1 MGNALSLFVGLAI
14 FIIYLTFDKDIKATN
29 VSFPAIAKNQS
40 FPKEETKM
48 KNIILSLAK
57 VRQNPKNI
65 VFADTVEVT
74 SVDELKASCLFDH
87 VGAVLKDGF
96 RSNKDF
102 VTSNVVIMDCDNE
115 DDNPETWVTPE
126 KVAEDLPGVEFA
138 VVPSRHNML
147 QKGDKEPRP
156 KFHVYFPIRDC
167 ADIEA
172 YVGLKAELLRRCPYF
187 DKNAKDAAR
196 MIFGVENPE
205 VTVYNEGE
213 GSLTVDDYINS
224 NPLEPADDSTAEY
237 ATASLPVIGDLF
249 IIPEGQRNTT
259 VFRKA
264 LSLFIRY
271 GIGEEATN
279 IILSFAERCEPPLE
293 ESELVAIIESAKG
306 YAENIIKSDGYI
318 PPEVYSRLNGE
329 YEPDDYTDVGQAM
342 VFVRVFGNI
351 IRYSPETRYIVYNG
365 VYWEESEEQPRLFVQ
380 QLTDLQMQEAD
391 FLLKFFKA
399 ELKDAG
405 AGAVLDEKLTPKQ
418 IALILDAKQKFIYGQ
433 YQKAVQ
439 YKDFV
444 LKRRQTWTITSVL
457 KEAAPHL
464 AIAVGRFDSD
474 TYLLNTT
481 AGTYD
486 LREGADVVYLHK
498 AEDYITKVTA
508 VSPSDEGM
516 ELWEAMLDVV
526 FCGDQD
532 LKRYVQQLAGLA
544 AIGGV
549 FAENLIIAYGEGR
562 NGKSTLFNVIAR
574 VLGSYSGSLSADV
587 LTNSCR
593 RNIKP
598 ELAELR
604 GKRLVIASELEEGN
618 GLNTAVLKQLCSTDP
633 IYAEPKYRRPFSFIP
648 THLAVLCTNHLPS
661 IGTMDTG
668 TWRRIK
674 VVPFNAVI
682 QGDSEVKNYT
692 EYLFKNAGGAILKWI
707 MDGSKMVI
715 ENGYKIEVPDAVKSV
730 VEEYRAT
737 NNDFK
742 EFLDS
747 CCNVGNGFSSPSGEL
762 YTAYRSYAT
771 AQGSFA
777 KNKQDFYSNLERAGF
792 SKHRTSRGVIV
803 MGLTL
808 KNEPAPYY
816 PLRPEL
822 PDGMEVTQA

>member
-1 MGNALSLFVGLAI
+1 
-14 FIIYLTFDKDIKATN
+14 
-29 VSFPAIAKNQS
+29 
-40 FPKEETKM
+40 M
-48 KNIILSLAK
+48 KKFILSLTK

-87 VGAVLKDGF
+87 VGAVLRDGY

-147 QKGDKEPRP
+147 PKGDKEPRP

-172 YVGLKAELLRRCPYF
+172 YVGLKDELLRRCPYF
-187 DKNAKDAAR
+187 DSNARDAAR

-213 GSLTVDDYINS
+213 RSLTVDDYINS
-224 NPLEPADDSTAEY
+224 NPLEPASDSTAEPV
-237 ATASLPVIGDLF
+237 TTSLPIIGDSF
-249 IIPEGQRNTT
+249 VIPEGRRNTT

-264 LSLFIRY
+264 IRLFIRY
-271 GIGEEATN
+271 GIGDEAISN
-279 IILSFAERCEPPLE
+279 IFGVAARCEPPLE
-293 ESELVAIIESAKG
+293 ESELNAIIESAKG
-306 YAENIIKSDGYI
+306 YAEDIIKNNDYI
-318 PPEVYSRLNGE
+318 PPEVYSRLKGE
-329 YEPDDYTDVGQAM
+329 YEPDDYTDIGQAK
-342 VFVRVFGNI
+342 VFEKVFGEVVKF
-351 IRYSPETRYIVYNG
+351 SPETRCLVYNG
-365 VYWEESEEQPRLFVQ
+365 VYWEESDEKARLLVH
-380 QLTDLQMQEAD
+380 QLTELQMQDAD
-391 FLLKFFKA
+391 SLLKFWET
-399 ELKDAG
+399 ELNEAG
-405 AGAVLDEKLTPKQ
+405 AGVGLDEKLTTKQ
-418 IALILDAKQKFIYGQ
+418 ITSVLTAKQKVIYEQ
-433 YQKAVQ
+433 YQRAVQ
-439 YKDFV
+439 YKAFV
-444 LKRRQTWTITSVL
+444 LKRRGTFAINAVV

-464 AIAVGRFDSD
+464 AIVVGTLDSE
-474 TYLLNTT
+474 TYLLNTP

-486 LREGADVVYLHK
+486 LRKGADVVYPHK

-532 LKRYVQQLAGLA
+532 LKSYVQQLAGLA

-737 NNDFK
+737 NNDFR

-747 CCNVGNGFSSPSGEL
+747 CCNVGDGYSIPSGEL

-771 AQGSFA
+771 SQGFFP

-792 SKHRTSRGVIV
+792 SKHRRSRGVVV

-808 KNEPAPYY
+808 KTETAPYY
-816 PLRPEL
+816 PPRPEL
-822 PDGMEVTQA
+822 PEGMEVPVV

>member
-1 MGNALSLFVGLAI
+1 MFK
-14 FIIYLTFDKDIKATN
+14 F
-29 VSFPAIAKNQS
+29 
-40 FPKEETKM
+40 
-48 KNIILSLAK
+48 ILSVAK
-57 VRQNPKNI
+57 TRQNPKNR
-65 VFADTVEVT
+65 VFSDTVEVT
-74 SVDELKASCLFDH
+74 SADELKSSCLFDH
-87 VGAVLKDGF
+87 VGAVLRDGY

-147 QKGDKEPRP
+147 PKGDKEPRP

-187 DKNAKDAAR
+187 DSNARDAAR

-213 GSLTVDDYINS
+213 GSITVDDYINS
-224 NPLEPADDSTAEY
+224 NPLEPTSDSTTEH
-237 ATASLPVIGDLF
+237 ATTSLPLIGDSFL
-249 IIPEGQRNTT
+249 IPEGQRNTT

-264 LSLFIRY
+264 ISLFIRY
-271 GIGEEATN
+271 GIGGEA
-279 IILSFAERCEPPLE
+279 IGKIFSFAEHCEPPLE
-293 ESELVAIIESAKG
+293 ESELNAIIESAKG
-306 YAENIIKSDGYI
+306 YAEDIIKNNDYI
-318 PPEVYSRLNGE
+318 PPEVYSRLKGE
-329 YEPDDYTDVGQAM
+329 YEPDDYTDIGQAK
-342 VFVRVFGNI
+342 VFEKVFGEVVKF
-351 IRYSPETRYIVYNG
+351 SPETRCLVYNG
-365 VYWEESEEQPRLFVQ
+365 VYWEESDEKARLLVH
-380 QLTDLQMQEAD
+380 QLTELQMQDAD
-391 FLLKFFKA
+391 YLLKFWET
-399 ELKDAG
+399 ELKEAG
-405 AGAVLDEKLTPKQ
+405 AGVGLDEKLTTKQ
-418 IALILDAKQKFIYGQ
+418 ITSVLTAKQKVIYEQ
-433 YQKAVQ
+433 YQRAVQ
-439 YKDFV
+439 YKAFV
-444 LKRRQTWTITSVL
+444 LKRRGTFAINAVV

-464 AIAVGRFDSD
+464 AIVVGTLDSE
-474 TYLLNTT
+474 TYLLNTP

-486 LREGADVVYLHK
+486 LRKGADVVYPHK

-532 LKRYVQQLAGLA
+532 LKSYVQQLAGLA

-737 NNDFK
+737 NNDFR

-747 CCNVGNGFSSPSGEL
+747 CCNVGDGYSIPSGEL

-771 AQGSFA
+771 SQGFFP
-777 KNKQDFYSNLERAGF
+777 KNKQNFYSNLERAGF
-792 SKHRTSRGVIV
+792 SKRRVTRGVVV

-808 KNEPAPYY
+808 KTEPAPYY
-816 PLRPEL
+816 PPRPEL
-822 PDGMEVTQA
+822 PEGMEVPVV

>member
-1 MGNALSLFVGLAI
+1 MFK
-14 FIIYLTFDKDIKATN
+14 F
-29 VSFPAIAKNQS
+29 
-40 FPKEETKM
+40 
-48 KNIILSLAK
+48 ILSVAK
-57 VRQNPKNI
+57 TRQNPKNR
-65 VFADTVEVT
+65 VFSDTVEVT
-74 SVDELKASCLFDH
+74 SADELKSSCLFDH
-87 VGAVLKDGF
+87 VGAVLRDGY

-147 QKGDKEPRP
+147 PKGDKGPRP

-187 DKNAKDAAR
+187 DSNARDAAR

-213 GSLTVDDYINS
+213 GSITVDDYINS
-224 NPLEPADDSTAEY
+224 NPLEPTSDSTTEH
-237 ATASLPVIGDLF
+237 ATTSLPLIGDSFL
-249 IIPEGQRNTT
+249 IPEGQRNTT

-264 LSLFIRY
+264 ISLFIRY
-271 GIGEEATN
+271 GIGGEA
-279 IILSFAERCEPPLE
+279 IGKIFSFAEHCEPPLE
-293 ESELVAIIESAKG
+293 ESELNAIIESAKG
-306 YAENIIKSDGYI
+306 YAEDIIKNNDYI
-318 PPEVYSRLNGE
+318 PPEVYSRLKGE
-329 YEPDDYTDVGQAM
+329 YEPDDYTDIGQAK
-342 VFVRVFGNI
+342 VFEKVFGEVVKF
-351 IRYSPETRYIVYNG
+351 SPETRCLVYNG
-365 VYWEESEEQPRLFVQ
+365 VYWEESDEKARLLVH
-380 QLTDLQMQEAD
+380 QLTELQMQDAD
-391 FLLKFFKA
+391 YLLKFWET
-399 ELKDAG
+399 ELKEAG
-405 AGAVLDEKLTPKQ
+405 AGVGLDEKLTTKQ
-418 IALILDAKQKFIYGQ
+418 ITSVLTAKQKVIYEQ
-433 YQKAVQ
+433 YQRAVQ
-439 YKDFV
+439 YKAFV
-444 LKRRQTWTITSVL
+444 LKRRGTFAINAVV

-464 AIAVGRFDSD
+464 AIVVGTLDSE
-474 TYLLNTT
+474 TYLLNTP

-486 LREGADVVYLHK
+486 LRKGADVVYPHK

-532 LKRYVQQLAGLA
+532 LKSYVQQLAGLA

-737 NNDFK
+737 NNDFR

-747 CCNVGNGFSSPSGEL
+747 CCNVGDGYSIPSGEL

-771 AQGSFA
+771 SQGFFP
-777 KNKQDFYSNLERAGF
+777 KNKQNFYSNLERAGF
-792 SKHRTSRGVIV
+792 SKRRVTRGVVV

-808 KNEPAPYY
+808 KTEPAPYY
-816 PLRPEL
+816 PPRPEL
-822 PDGMEVTQA
+822 PEGMEVPVV

>member
-1 MGNALSLFVGLAI
+1 
-14 FIIYLTFDKDIKATN
+14 
-29 VSFPAIAKNQS
+29 
-40 FPKEETKM
+40 M
-48 KNIILSLAK
+48 KKFILSLTK

-87 VGAVLKDGF
+87 VGAVLRDGY

-147 QKGDKEPRP
+147 PKGDKEPRP

-172 YVGLKAELLRRCPYF
+172 YVGLKDELLRRCPYF
-187 DKNAKDAAR
+187 DSNARDAAR

-213 GSLTVDDYINS
+213 RSLTVDDYINS
-224 NPLEPADDSTAEY
+224 NPLEPASDSTAEPV
-237 ATASLPVIGDLF
+237 TTSLPIIGDSF
-249 IIPEGQRNTT
+249 VIPEGRRNTT

-264 LSLFIRY
+264 IRLFIRY
-271 GIGEEATN
+271 GIGDEAISN
-279 IILSFAERCEPPLE
+279 IFSVAARCEPPLE
-293 ESELVAIIESAKG
+293 ESELNAIIESAKG
-306 YAENIIKSDGYI
+306 YAEEIIKNNDYI
-318 PPEVYSRLNGE
+318 PPEVYSRLKGE
-329 YEPDDYTDVGQAM
+329 YEPDDYTDIGQAK
-342 VFVRVFGNI
+342 VFEKVFGEVVKF
-351 IRYSPETRYIVYNG
+351 SPETRCLVYNG
-365 VYWEESEEQPRLFVQ
+365 VHWEESDEKARLLVH
-380 QLTDLQMQEAD
+380 QLTELQMQDAD
-391 FLLKFFKA
+391 YLLKFWET
-399 ELKDAG
+399 ELKEAG
-405 AGAVLDEKLTPKQ
+405 AGVGLDEKLTTKQ
-418 IALILDAKQKFIYGQ
+418 ITSVLTAKQKVIYEQ
-433 YQKAVQ
+433 YQRAVQ
-439 YKDFV
+439 YKAFV
-444 LKRRQTWTITSVL
+444 LKRRGTFAINAVV

-464 AIAVGRFDSD
+464 AIVVGTLDSE
-474 TYLLNTT
+474 TYLLNTP

-486 LREGADVVYLHK
+486 LRKGADVVYPHK

-532 LKRYVQQLAGLA
+532 LKSYVQQLAGLA

-737 NNDFK
+737 NNDFR

-747 CCNVGNGFSSPSGEL
+747 CCNVGDGYSIPSGEL

-771 AQGSFA
+771 SQGFFP

-792 SKHRTSRGVIV
+792 SKHRRSRGVVV

-808 KNEPAPYY
+808 KTEPAPYY
-816 PLRPEL
+816 PPRPEL
-822 PDGMEVTQA
+822 PEGMEVPVV

>member
-1 MGNALSLFVGLAI
+1 
-14 FIIYLTFDKDIKATN
+14 
-29 VSFPAIAKNQS
+29 
-40 FPKEETKM
+40 M
-48 KNIILSLAK
+48 KKFILSLTK

-74 SVDELKASCLFDH
+74 SADELKASCLFDH
-87 VGAVLKDGF
+87 VGAVLRDGY

-147 QKGDKEPRP
+147 PKGDKEPRP

-187 DKNAKDAAR
+187 DSNARDAAR

-213 GSLTVDDYINS
+213 GSITVDDYINS
-224 NPLEPADDSTAEY
+224 NPLEPTSDSTTEH
-237 ATASLPVIGDLF
+237 ATASLPVIGDSFL
-249 IIPEGQRNTT
+249 IPEGQRNTT

-264 LSLFIRY
+264 ISLFIRY
-271 GIGEEATN
+271 GIGDEAISN
-279 IILSFAERCEPPLE
+279 IFSVGARCEPPLE
-293 ESELVAIIESAKG
+293 ESELNAIIESAKG
-306 YAENIIKSDGYI
+306 YAEDIIKSDSYI
-318 PPEVYSRLNGE
+318 PPEVYNRLKGE
-329 YEPDDYTDVGQAM
+329 YEPDDYTDIGQAK
-342 VFVRVFGNI
+342 VFEKFFGEVVKF
-351 IRYSPETRYIVYNG
+351 SPETRCIVYNG
-365 VYWEESEEQPRLFVQ
+365 VYWEESDEKARLLVH
-380 QLTDLQMQEAD
+380 QLTELQMQDAD
-391 FLLKFFKA
+391 SLLKFWET
-399 ELKDAG
+399 ELKEAG
-405 AGAVLDEKLTPKQ
+405 AGVGLDEKLTTKQ
-418 IALILDAKQKFIYGQ
+418 ITSVLTAKQKVIYEQ
-433 YQKAVQ
+433 YQRAVQ
-439 YKDFV
+439 YKAFV
-444 LKRRQTWTITSVL
+444 LKRRGTFAINAVL

-464 AIAVGRFDSD
+464 AIVVGTLDSE
-474 TYLLNTT
+474 TYSLNTPV
-481 AGTYD
+481 GTYD
-486 LREGADVVYLHK
+486 LRAGADVVYPHK

-532 LKRYVQQLAGLA
+532 LKSYVQQLAGLA

-737 NNDFK
+737 NNDFQ

-747 CCNVGNGFSSPSGEL
+747 CCNVGDGYSIPSGEL

-771 AQGSFA
+771 SQGFFP
-777 KNKQDFYSNLERAGF
+777 KNKQNFYSNLERAGF
-792 SKHRTSRGVIV
+792 SKRRVTRGVVV

-808 KNEPAPYY
+808 KTEPAPYY
-816 PLRPEL
+816 PPRPEL
-822 PDGMEVTQA
+822 PEGMEVPVV

>member
-1 MGNALSLFVGLAI
+1 
-14 FIIYLTFDKDIKATN
+14 
-29 VSFPAIAKNQS
+29 
-40 FPKEETKM
+40 M
-48 KNIILSLAK
+48 KKFILSLTK

-87 VGAVLKDGF
+87 VGAVLRDGY

-147 QKGDKEPRP
+147 PKGDKEPRP

-172 YVGLKAELLRRCPYF
+172 YVGLKDELLRRCPYF
-187 DKNAKDAAR
+187 DSNARDAAR

-213 GSLTVDDYINS
+213 RFLTVDDYINS
-224 NPLEPADDSTAEY
+224 NPLEPASDSTAEPV
-237 ATASLPVIGDLF
+237 TTSLPIIGDSF
-249 IIPEGQRNTT
+249 VIPEGRRNTT

-264 LSLFIRY
+264 IRLFIRY
-271 GIGEEATN
+271 GIGDEAISN
-279 IILSFAERCEPPLE
+279 IFSVAARCEPPLE
-293 ESELVAIIESAKG
+293 ESELNAIIESAKG
-306 YAENIIKSDGYI
+306 YAEDIIKNNDYI
-318 PPEVYSRLNGE
+318 PPEVYSRLKGE
-329 YEPDDYTDVGQAM
+329 YEPDDYTDIGQAK
-342 VFVRVFGNI
+342 VFEKVFGEVVKF
-351 IRYSPETRYIVYNG
+351 SPETRCLVYNG
-365 VYWEESEEQPRLFVQ
+365 VYWEESDEKARLLVH
-380 QLTDLQMQEAD
+380 QLTELQMQDAD
-391 FLLKFFKA
+391 SLLKFWET
-399 ELKDAG
+399 ELKEAGVG
-405 AGAVLDEKLTPKQ
+405 AGLDEKLTTKQ
-418 IALILDAKQKFIYGQ
+418 ITSVLTAKQKVIYEQ
-433 YQKAVQ
+433 YQRAVQ
-439 YKDFV
+439 YKAFV
-444 LKRRQTWTITSVL
+444 LKRRQTGAIAAVL

-464 AIAVGRFDSD
+464 AIDVSTLDSE
-474 TYLLNTT
+474 TYLLNTP

-486 LREGADVVYLHK
+486 LRAGADVVYPHK

-532 LKRYVQQLAGLA
+532 LKSYVQQLAGLA

-737 NNDFK
+737 NNDFQ

-747 CCNVGNGFSSPSGEL
+747 CCNVGDGYSIPSGEL

-771 AQGSFA
+771 SQGFFP
-777 KNKQDFYSNLERAGF
+777 KNKQNFYSNLERAGF
-792 SKHRTSRGVIV
+792 SKRRVTRGVVV

-808 KNEPAPYY
+808 KTEPAPYY
-816 PLRPEL
+816 PPRPEL
-822 PDGMEVTQA
+822 PEGMEVPVV

>member
-1 MGNALSLFVGLAI
+1 
-14 FIIYLTFDKDIKATN
+14 
-29 VSFPAIAKNQS
+29 
-40 FPKEETKM
+40 M
-48 KNIILSLAK
+48 KKFILSLTK

-74 SVDELKASCLFDH
+74 SADELKASCLFDH
-87 VGAVLKDGF
+87 VGAVLRDGY

-115 DDNPETWVTPE
+115 GDNPETWVTPE

-147 QKGDKEPRP
+147 PKGDKEPRP

-172 YVGLKAELLRRCPYF
+172 YVGLKSELLRRCPYF
-187 DKNAKDAAR
+187 DSNARDAAR

-213 GSLTVDDYINS
+213 GSITVDDYINS
-224 NPLEPADDSTAEY
+224 NPFEPAYDSTAEPV
-237 ATASLPVIGDLF
+237 TTSLPVLGDSF
-249 IIPEGQRNTT
+249 VIPEGRRNTT

-264 LSLFIRY
+264 ISLFIRY
-271 GIGEEATN
+271 GVGGEV
-279 IILSFAERCEPPLE
+279 IDKIFSFAEHCEPPLE
-293 ESELVAIIESAKG
+293 KSELVAIIESAKG
-306 YAENIIKSDGYI
+306 YAKDFIESDDYI
-318 PPEVYSRLNGE
+318 PPEVYNRLKGE
-329 YEPDDYTDVGQAM
+329 YEPDDYTDVGEAK
-342 VFVRVFGNI
+342 VFIEVFGEVVKF
-351 IRYSPETRYIVYNG
+351 SPETRCIVYNG
-365 VYWEESEEQPRLFVQ
+365 VYWEESDEKARLLVH
-380 QLTDLQMQEAD
+380 QLTELQMQDAD
-391 FLLKFFKA
+391 SLLKFWET
-399 ELKDAG
+399 ELKEAG
-405 AGAVLDEKLTPKQ
+405 AGVGLDEKLTTKQ
-418 IALILDAKQKFIYGQ
+418 ITSVLTAKQKVIYEQ
-433 YQKAVQ
+433 YQRAVQ
-439 YKDFV
+439 YKAFV
-444 LKRRQTWTITSVL
+444 LKRRGTFAINAVL

-464 AIAVGRFDSD
+464 AIVVGTLDSE
-474 TYLLNTT
+474 TYLLNTP

-486 LREGADVVYLHK
+486 LRAGADVVYPHK

-526 FCGDQD
+526 FCGDQE
-532 LKRYVQQLAGLA
+532 LKSYVQQLAGLA

-692 EYLFKNAGGAILKWI
+692 EYLFKSAGGAILKWI

-715 ENGYKIEVPDAVKSV
+715 ENGYKIEAPDAVKSV

-737 NNDFK
+737 NNDFQ

-747 CCNVGNGFSSPSGEL
+747 CCNVGDGYSIPSGEL

-771 AQGSFA
+771 SQGFFP
-777 KNKQDFYSNLERAGF
+777 KNKQNFYSNLERAGF
-792 SKHRTSRGVIV
+792 SKRRVTRGVVV

-808 KNEPAPYY
+808 KTEPAPYY
-816 PLRPEL
+816 PPRPEL
-822 PDGMEVTQA
+822 PEGMEVPVV

>member
-1 MGNALSLFVGLAI
+1 MFK
-14 FIIYLTFDKDIKATN
+14 F
-29 VSFPAIAKNQS
+29 
-40 FPKEETKM
+40 
-48 KNIILSLAK
+48 ILSVAK
-57 VRQNPKNI
+57 TRQNPKNR
-65 VFADTVEVT
+65 VFSDTVEVT
-74 SVDELKASCLFDH
+74 SADELKSSCLFDH
-87 VGAVLKDGF
+87 VGAVLRDGY

-147 QKGDKEPRP
+147 PKGDKEPRP

-172 YVGLKAELLRRCPYF
+172 YVGLKSELLRRCPYF
-187 DKNAKDAAR
+187 DSNARDAAR

-213 GSLTVDDYINS
+213 GSFTVDDYINS
-224 NPLEPADDSTAEY
+224 NPFEPAYDSTAEPV
-237 ATASLPVIGDLF
+237 TTSLPVLGDSF
-249 IIPEGQRNTT
+249 VIPEGRRNTT

-264 LSLFIRY
+264 ISLFIRY
-271 GIGEEATN
+271 GIGDEAISN
-279 IILSFAERCEPPLE
+279 IFSVAARCERPLE
-293 ESELVAIIESAKG
+293 ESELNAIIESAKG
-306 YAENIIKSDGYI
+306 YAEDIIKNNDYI
-318 PPEVYSRLNGE
+318 PPEVYSRLKGE
-329 YEPDDYTDVGQAM
+329 YEPDDYTDIGQAK
-342 VFVRVFGNI
+342 VFEKVFGEVVKF
-351 IRYSPETRYIVYNG
+351 SPETRCLVYNG
-365 VYWEESEEQPRLFVQ
+365 VYWEESDEKARLLVH
-380 QLTDLQMQEAD
+380 QLTELQMQDAD
-391 FLLKFFKA
+391 SLLKFWET
-399 ELKDAG
+399 ELKEAG
-405 AGAVLDEKLTPKQ
+405 AGVGLDEKLTTKQ
-418 IALILDAKQKFIYGQ
+418 IASVLTAKQKVIYEQ
-433 YQKAVQ
+433 YQRAVQ
-439 YKDFV
+439 YKAFV
-444 LKRRQTWTITSVL
+444 LKRRGTFAINAVL

-464 AIAVGRFDSD
+464 AIVVGTLDSE
-474 TYLLNTT
+474 TYSLNTPV
-481 AGTYD
+481 GTYD
-486 LREGADVVYLHK
+486 LRKGADVVYLHK

-532 LKRYVQQLAGLA
+532 LKSYVQQLAGLA

-661 IGTMDTG
+661 IGTMDAG

-737 NNDFK
+737 NNDFQ

>member
-1 MGNALSLFVGLAI
+1 MFK
-14 FIIYLTFDKDIKATN
+14 F
-29 VSFPAIAKNQS
+29 
-40 FPKEETKM
+40 
-48 KNIILSLAK
+48 ILSVAK
-57 VRQNPKNI
+57 TRQNPKNI

-74 SVDELKASCLFDH
+74 SADELKVSCLFDH
-87 VGAVLKDGF
+87 VGAVLRDGY

-126 KVAEDLPGVEFA
+126 KVADDLPGVEFA

-147 QKGDKEPRP
+147 PKGDKEPRP

-172 YVGLKAELLRRCPYF
+172 YVGLKSELLRRCPYF
-187 DKNAKDAAR
+187 DSNARDAAR

-205 VTVYNEGE
+205 VTVYNDGE
-213 GSLTVDDYINS
+213 GSITVDDYINS
-224 NPLEPADDSTAEY
+224 NPFEPAYDSTAELV
-237 ATASLPVIGDLF
+237 TTSLPVLGDSF
-249 IIPEGQRNTT
+249 VIPEGRRNTT

-264 LSLFIRY
+264 IRLFIRY
-271 GIGEEATN
+271 GISGVA
-279 IILSFAERCEPPLE
+279 IGKIFSFAEHCEPPLE

-306 YAENIIKSDGYI
+306 YAEDTIKRDDYI
-318 PPEVYSRLNGE
+318 PPEVYSRLKGE
-329 YEPDDYTDVGQAM
+329 YEPDDYTDVGEAK
-342 VFVRVFGNI
+342 VFVEVFGNI
-351 IRYSPETRYIVYNG
+351 IRYSPETHYIVYNG
-365 VYWEESEEQPRLFVQ
+365 VHWEESKEQARIFAQ
-380 QLTDLQMQEAD
+380 QLTELQMVDAD
-391 FLLKFFKA
+391 SQLLYWKA
-399 ELKDAG
+399 EMEEACS
-405 AGAVLDEKLTPKQ
+405 GAVLNEKLTPKQ

-439 YKDFV
+439 YKAFV
-444 LKRRQTWTITSVL
+444 LKRRQTWTIDAVL

-464 AIAVGRFDSD
+464 AIVVGSLDSE
-474 TYLLNTT
+474 TYLLNTP

-486 LREGADVVYLHK
+486 LRAGADVVYPHK

-532 LKRYVQQLAGLA
+532 LKRYVQQLAGFA

-549 FAENLIIAYGEGR
+549 FAENLIIAYGGGR

-715 ENGYKIEVPDAVKSV
+715 ENGYKIETPDAVKRV

-737 NNDFK
+737 NNDFQ

-747 CCNVGNGFSSPSGEL
+747 CCNIGDGYSIPSGEL

-771 AQGSFA
+771 SQGFFP
-777 KNKQDFYSNLERAGF
+777 KNKQNFYSNLERAGF
-792 SKHRTSRGVIV
+792 SKRRVTRGVVV

-808 KNEPAPYY
+808 KTEPAPYY
-816 PLRPEL
+816 PPRPEL
-822 PDGMEVTQA
+822 PEGMEVPVV

>member
-1 MGNALSLFVGLAI
+1 
-14 FIIYLTFDKDIKATN
+14 
-29 VSFPAIAKNQS
+29 
-40 FPKEETKM
+40 M
-48 KNIILSLAK
+48 KKFILSLTK

-87 VGAVLKDGF
+87 VGAVLRDGY

-147 QKGDKEPRP
+147 PKGDKEPRP

-172 YVGLKAELLRRCPYF
+172 YVGLKDELLRRCPYF
-187 DKNAKDAAR
+187 DSNARDAAR

-213 GSLTVDDYINS
+213 RSLTVDDYINS
-224 NPLEPADDSTAEY
+224 NPLEPASDSTAEPV
-237 ATASLPVIGDLF
+237 TTSLPIIGDSF
-249 IIPEGQRNTT
+249 VIPEGRRNTT

-264 LSLFIRY
+264 IRLFIRY
-271 GIGEEATN
+271 GIGDEAISN
-279 IILSFAERCEPPLE
+279 IFSVAARCEPPLE
-293 ESELVAIIESAKG
+293 ESELNAIIESAKG
-306 YAENIIKSDGYI
+306 YAEDIIKNNDYI
-318 PPEVYSRLNGE
+318 PPEVYSRLKGE
-329 YEPDDYTDVGQAM
+329 YEPDDYTDIGQAK
-342 VFVRVFGNI
+342 VFEKVFGEVVKF
-351 IRYSPETRYIVYNG
+351 SPETRCLVYNG
-365 VYWEESEEQPRLFVQ
+365 VYWEESDEKARLLVH
-380 QLTDLQMQEAD
+380 QLTELQMQDAD
-391 FLLKFFKA
+391 SLLKFWET
-399 ELKDAG
+399 ELKEAGVG
-405 AGAVLDEKLTPKQ
+405 AGLDEKLTTKQ
-418 IALILDAKQKFIYGQ
+418 ITSVLTAKQKVIYEQ
-433 YQKAVQ
+433 YQRAVQ
-439 YKDFV
+439 YKAFV
-444 LKRRQTWTITSVL
+444 LKRRQTGAIAAVL

-464 AIAVGRFDSD
+464 AIDVSTLDSE
-474 TYLLNTT
+474 TYLLNTP

-486 LREGADVVYLHK
+486 LRAGADVVYPHK

-532 LKRYVQQLAGLA
+532 LKSYVQQLAGLA

-661 IGTMDTG
+661 IGTMDAG

-737 NNDFK
+737 NNDFQ

>member
-1 MGNALSLFVGLAI
+1 MFK
-14 FIIYLTFDKDIKATN
+14 F
-29 VSFPAIAKNQS
+29 
-40 FPKEETKM
+40 
-48 KNIILSLAK
+48 ILSVAK
-57 VRQNPKNI
+57 TRQNPKNR
-65 VFADTVEVT
+65 VFSDTVEVT
-74 SVDELKASCLFDH
+74 SADELKASCLFDH
-87 VGAVLKDGF
+87 VGVVLRDGY

-126 KVAEDLPGVEFA
+126 KVVEDLPGVEFA
-138 VVPSRHNML
+138 VVPSRHNMMP
-147 QKGDKEPRP
+147 KGDKEPRP

-187 DKNAKDAAR
+187 DSNAKDAAR

-213 GSLTVDDYINS
+213 GSITVDDYINS
-224 NPLEPADDSTAEY
+224 NPFEPAYDSTAKPV
-237 ATASLPVIGDLF
+237 TTSLSVLGDSF
-249 IIPEGQRNTT
+249 VIPEGRRNTT

-264 LSLFIRY
+264 ISLFIRY
-271 GIGEEATN
+271 GIGDEA
-279 IILSFAERCEPPLE
+279 ISSIFSVAERCEPPLE
-293 ESELVAIIESAKG
+293 ESELDAIIESAKG
-306 YAENIIKSDGYI
+306 YAEEIIKSDSYI
-318 PPEVYSRLNGE
+318 SPEVYNRVKGE
-329 YEPDDYTDVGQAM
+329 YEPDDYTDVGQAQ
-342 VFVRVFGNI
+342 VFVEVFGNI
-351 IRYSPETRYIVYNG
+351 IRYSPETSYIVYNG
-365 VYWEESEEQPRLFVQ
+365 VHWEESEKQARIFAQ
-380 QLTDLQMQEAD
+380 QLTELQMLDAD
-391 FLLKFFKA
+391 SQLLYWKA
-399 ELKDAG
+399 EMEEAG
-405 AGAVLDEKLTPKQ
+405 VGAVLNKKLTPRQ
-418 IALILDAKQKFIYGQ
+418 IDLILTAKQKVIYEQ
-433 YQKAVQ
+433 YQRAVQ
-439 YKDFV
+439 YKAFV
-444 LKRRQTWTITSVL
+444 LKRRGTFAINAVL

-464 AIAVGRFDSD
+464 AIVVGTLDSK
-474 TYLLNTT
+474 TYSLNTP

-486 LREGADVVYLHK
+486 LRAGADVVYPHK

-532 LKRYVQQLAGLA
+532 LKRYAQQLAGLA
-544 AIGGV
+544 VIGGV

-633 IYAEPKYRRPFSFIP
+633 IYAEPKFRRPFSFIP

-692 EYLFKNAGGAILKWI
+692 EYLFKNAGEAILKWAI
-707 MDGSKMVI
+707 EGAHIVI
-715 ENGYKIEVPDAVKSV
+715 ENDYKIKVPGIVQSAID
-730 VEEYRAT
+730 EYRAT
-737 NNDFK
+737 NNDFQD
-742 EFLDS
+742 FLDV
-747 CCNVGNGFSSPSGEL
+747 CCNVGDGYLIPSGKL
-762 YTAYRSYAT
+762 YTAYRTYAT

-792 SKHRTSRGVIV
+792 SKHRTGRGVVV

-808 KNEPAPYY
+808 KSEPAPYY
-816 PLRPEL
+816 PPRPEL
-822 PDGMEVTQA
+822 PEGMEVTQA

>member
-1 MGNALSLFVGLAI
+1 
-14 FIIYLTFDKDIKATN
+14 
-29 VSFPAIAKNQS
+29 
-40 FPKEETKM
+40 M
-48 KNIILSLAK
+48 KKFILSLTK

-87 VGAVLKDGF
+87 VGAVLRDGY

-147 QKGDKEPRP
+147 PKGDKEPRP

-172 YVGLKAELLRRCPYF
+172 YVGLKDELLRRCPYF
-187 DKNAKDAAR
+187 DSNARDAAR

-213 GSLTVDDYINS
+213 GSITVDDYINS
-224 NPLEPADDSTAEY
+224 NPLEPTSDSTTEH
-237 ATASLPVIGDLF
+237 ATASLPVIGDSFL
-249 IIPEGQRNTT
+249 IPEGQRNTT
-259 VFRKA
+259 VFREA
-264 LSLFIRY
+264 ISLFIRY
-271 GIGEEATN
+271 GIGGEA
-279 IILSFAERCEPPLE
+279 IDKIFSFAEHCEPPLE
-293 ESELVAIIESAKG
+293 ESELNAIIESAKG
-306 YAENIIKSDGYI
+306 YAEEIIKSDSYI
-318 PPEVYSRLNGE
+318 PPEVYNRLKGE
-329 YEPDDYTDVGQAM
+329 YEPDDYTDIGQAK
-342 VFVRVFGNI
+342 VFEKVFGEVVKF
-351 IRYSPETRYIVYNG
+351 SPETRCIVYNG
-365 VYWEESEEQPRLFVQ
+365 VYWEESDEKARLLVH
-380 QLTDLQMQEAD
+380 QLTELQMQDAD
-391 FLLKFFKA
+391 SLLKFWET
-399 ELKDAG
+399 ELKEAG
-405 AGAVLDEKLTPKQ
+405 AGVGLDEKLTTKQ
-418 IALILDAKQKFIYGQ
+418 ITSVLTAKQKVIYEQ
-433 YQKAVQ
+433 YQRAVQ
-439 YKDFV
+439 YKAFV
-444 LKRRQTWTITSVL
+444 LKRRGTFAINAVL

-464 AIAVGRFDSD
+464 AIVVGTLDSE
-474 TYLLNTT
+474 TYLLNTP

-486 LREGADVVYLHK
+486 LRAGADVVYPHK

-526 FCGDQD
+526 FCGDQE
-532 LKRYVQQLAGLA
+532 LKSYVQQLAGLA

-692 EYLFKNAGGAILKWI
+692 EYLFKSAGGAILKWI

-715 ENGYKIEVPDAVKSV
+715 ENGYKIEAPDAVKSV

-737 NNDFK
+737 NNDFQ

-747 CCNVGNGFSSPSGEL
+747 CCNVGDGYSIPSGEL

-771 AQGSFA
+771 SQGFFP
-777 KNKQDFYSNLERAGF
+777 KNKQNFYSNLERAGF
-792 SKHRTSRGVIV
+792 SKRRVTRGVVV

-808 KNEPAPYY
+808 KTEPAPYY
-816 PLRPEL
+816 PPRPEL
-822 PDGMEVTQA
+822 PEGMEVPVV

>member
-1 MGNALSLFVGLAI
+1 
-14 FIIYLTFDKDIKATN
+14 
-29 VSFPAIAKNQS
+29 
-40 FPKEETKM
+40 M
-48 KNIILSLAK
+48 KKFILSLTK

-87 VGAVLKDGF
+87 VGAVLRDGY

-147 QKGDKEPRP
+147 PKGDKEPRP

-172 YVGLKAELLRRCPYF
+172 YVGLKDELLRRCPYF
-187 DKNAKDAAR
+187 DSNARDAAR

-213 GSLTVDDYINS
+213 RSLTVDDYINS
-224 NPLEPADDSTAEY
+224 NPLEPASDSTAEPV
-237 ATASLPVIGDLF
+237 TTSLPIIGDSF
-249 IIPEGQRNTT
+249 VIPEGRRNTT

-264 LSLFIRY
+264 IRLFIRY
-271 GIGEEATN
+271 GIGDEAISN
-279 IILSFAERCEPPLE
+279 IFSVAARCEPPLE
-293 ESELVAIIESAKG
+293 ESELNAIIESAKG
-306 YAENIIKSDGYI
+306 YAETIIKNNDYI
-318 PPEVYSRLNGE
+318 PPEVYSRLKGE
-329 YEPDDYTDVGQAM
+329 YEPDDYTDIGQAK
-342 VFVRVFGNI
+342 VFEKVFGEVVKF
-351 IRYSPETRYIVYNG
+351 SPETRCLVYNG
-365 VYWEESEEQPRLFVQ
+365 VYWEESDEKARLLVH
-380 QLTDLQMQEAD
+380 QLTELQMQDAD
-391 FLLKFFKA
+391 SLLKFWET
-399 ELKDAG
+399 ELKEAGVG
-405 AGAVLDEKLTPKQ
+405 AGLDEKLTTKQ
-418 IALILDAKQKFIYGQ
+418 ITSVLTAKQKVIYEQ
-433 YQKAVQ
+433 YQRAVQ
-439 YKDFV
+439 YKAFV
-444 LKRRQTWTITSVL
+444 LKRRQTGAIAAVL

-464 AIAVGRFDSD
+464 AIDVSTLDSE
-474 TYLLNTT
+474 TYLLNTP

-486 LREGADVVYLHK
+486 LRAGADVVYPHK

-532 LKRYVQQLAGLA
+532 LKSYVQQLAGLA

-737 NNDFK
+737 NNDFQ

-747 CCNVGNGFSSPSGEL
+747 CCNVGDGYSIPSGEL

-771 AQGSFA
+771 SQGFFP
-777 KNKQDFYSNLERAGF
+777 KNKQNFYSNLERAGF
-792 SKHRTSRGVIV
+792 SKRRVTRGVVV

-808 KNEPAPYY
+808 KTEPAPYY
-816 PLRPEL
+816 PPRPEL
-822 PDGMEVTQA
+822 PEGMEVPVV

>member
-1 MGNALSLFVGLAI
+1 
-14 FIIYLTFDKDIKATN
+14 
-29 VSFPAIAKNQS
+29 
-40 FPKEETKM
+40 M
-48 KNIILSLAK
+48 KKFILSLTK

-74 SVDELKASCLFDH
+74 SADELKASCLFDH
-87 VGAVLKDGF
+87 VGAVLRDGY

-147 QKGDKEPRP
+147 PKGNKEPRP

-187 DKNAKDAAR
+187 DSNARDAAR

-213 GSLTVDDYINS
+213 GSITVDDYINS
-224 NPLEPADDSTAEY
+224 NPLEPTSDSTTEH
-237 ATASLPVIGDLF
+237 ATAYLPVIGDSFL
-249 IIPEGQRNTT
+249 IPEGQRNTT
-259 VFRKA
+259 VFRVA
-264 LSLFIRY
+264 ISLFIRY
-271 GIGEEATN
+271 GIGGEA
-279 IILSFAERCEPPLE
+279 IGKIFSFAEHCEPPLE
-293 ESELVAIIESAKG
+293 ESELNAIIESAKG
-306 YAENIIKSDGYI
+306 YAEEIIKSDSYI
-318 PPEVYSRLNGE
+318 PPEVYSRLKGE
-329 YEPDDYTDVGQAM
+329 YEPDDYTDIGQAK
-342 VFVRVFGNI
+342 VFEKVFGEVVKF
-351 IRYSPETRYIVYNG
+351 SPETRCLVYNG
-365 VYWEESEEQPRLFVQ
+365 VYWEESDEKARLLVH
-380 QLTDLQMQEAD
+380 QLTELQMQDAD
-391 FLLKFFKA
+391 SLLKFWET
-399 ELKDAG
+399 ELKEAGVG
-405 AGAVLDEKLTPKQ
+405 AGLDEKLTTKQ
-418 IALILDAKQKFIYGQ
+418 ITSVLTAKQKVIYEQ
-433 YQKAVQ
+433 YQRAVQ
-439 YKDFV
+439 YKAFV
-444 LKRRQTWTITSVL
+444 LKRRQTGAIAAVL

-464 AIAVGRFDSD
+464 AIDVSTLDSE
-474 TYLLNTT
+474 TYLLNTP

-486 LREGADVVYLHK
+486 LRAGADVVYPHK

-532 LKRYVQQLAGLA
+532 LKSYVQQLAGLA

-737 NNDFK
+737 NNDFQ

-747 CCNVGNGFSSPSGEL
+747 CCNVGDGYSIPSGEL

-771 AQGSFA
+771 TQGFFP
-777 KNKQDFYSNLERAGF
+777 KNKQNFYSNLERAGF
-792 SKHRTSRGVIV
+792 SKRRVTRGVVV

-808 KNEPAPYY
+808 KTEPAPYY
-816 PLRPEL
+816 PPRPEL
-822 PDGMEVTQA
+822 PEGMEVPVV

>member
-1 MGNALSLFVGLAI
+1 
-14 FIIYLTFDKDIKATN
+14 
-29 VSFPAIAKNQS
+29 
-40 FPKEETKM
+40 M
-48 KNIILSLAK
+48 KKFILSLTK

-87 VGAVLKDGF
+87 VGAVLRDGY

-147 QKGDKEPRP
+147 PKGDKEPRP

-172 YVGLKAELLRRCPYF
+172 YVGLKDELLRRCPYF
-187 DKNAKDAAR
+187 DSNARDAAR

-213 GSLTVDDYINS
+213 RSLTVDDYINS
-224 NPLEPADDSTAEY
+224 NPLEPASDSTAEPV
-237 ATASLPVIGDLF
+237 TTSLPIIGDSF
-249 IIPEGQRNTT
+249 VIPEGRRNMT

-264 LSLFIRY
+264 IRLFIRY
-271 GIGEEATN
+271 GIGDEAISN
-279 IILSFAERCEPPLE
+279 IFSVAARCEPPLE
-293 ESELVAIIESAKG
+293 ESELNAIIESAKG
-306 YAENIIKSDGYI
+306 YAEDIIKNNDYI
-318 PPEVYSRLNGE
+318 PPEVYSRLKGE
-329 YEPDDYTDVGQAM
+329 YEPDDYTDIGQAK
-342 VFVRVFGNI
+342 VFEKVFGEVVKF
-351 IRYSPETRYIVYNG
+351 SPETRCLVYNG
-365 VYWEESEEQPRLFVQ
+365 VYWEESDEKARLLVH
-380 QLTDLQMQEAD
+380 QLTELQMQDAD
-391 FLLKFFKA
+391 SLLKFWET
-399 ELKDAG
+399 ELKEAGVG
-405 AGAVLDEKLTPKQ
+405 AGLDEKLTTKQ
-418 IALILDAKQKFIYGQ
+418 ITSVLTAKQKVIYEQ
-433 YQKAVQ
+433 YQRAVQ
-439 YKDFV
+439 YKAFV
-444 LKRRQTWTITSVL
+444 LKRRQTGAIAAVL

-464 AIAVGRFDSD
+464 AIDVSTLDSE
-474 TYLLNTT
+474 TYLLNTP

-486 LREGADVVYLHK
+486 LRAGADVVYPHK

-532 LKRYVQQLAGLA
+532 LKSYVQQLAGLA

-737 NNDFK
+737 NNDFQ

-747 CCNVGNGFSSPSGEL
+747 CCNVGDGYSIPSGEL

-771 AQGSFA
+771 SQGFFP
-777 KNKQDFYSNLERAGF
+777 KNKQNFYSNLERAGF
-792 SKHRTSRGVIV
+792 SKRRVTRGVVV

-808 KNEPAPYY
+808 KTEPAPYY
-816 PLRPEL
+816 PPRPEL
-822 PDGMEVTQA
+822 PEGMEVPVV

>member
-1 MGNALSLFVGLAI
+1 MFK
-14 FIIYLTFDKDIKATN
+14 FILC
-29 VSFPAIAKNQS
+29 
-40 FPKEETKM
+40 
-48 KNIILSLAK
+48 LAK
-57 VRQNPKNI
+57 TRQNPKNI

-74 SVDELKASCLFDH
+74 SADELKASCLFDH
-87 VGAVLKDGF
+87 VGAVLRDGY

-147 QKGDKEPRP
+147 PKGDKEPRP

-172 YVGLKAELLRRCPYF
+172 YVGLKSELLRRCPYF
-187 DKNAKDAAR
+187 DSNARDAAR

-213 GSLTVDDYINS
+213 GSITVDDYINS
-224 NPLEPADDSTAEY
+224 NPFEPAYDSTAEPV
-237 ATASLPVIGDLF
+237 TTSLTIIGDSF
-249 IIPEGQRNTT
+249 VIPEGRRNTT

-264 LSLFIRY
+264 IRLFTRY
-271 GIGEEATN
+271 GIGDEAISN
-279 IILSFAERCEPPLE
+279 IFSVAARCEPPLE
-293 ESELVAIIESAKG
+293 ESELNAIIESAKG
-306 YAENIIKSDGYI
+306 YAEDIIKNNDYI
-318 PPEVYSRLNGE
+318 PPEVYSRLKGE
-329 YEPDDYTDVGQAM
+329 YEPDDYTDIGQAK
-342 VFVRVFGNI
+342 VFEKVFGEVVKF
-351 IRYSPETRYIVYNG
+351 SPETRCLVYNG
-365 VYWEESEEQPRLFVQ
+365 VYWEESDEKARLLVH
-380 QLTDLQMQEAD
+380 QLTELQMQDAD
-391 FLLKFFKA
+391 SLLKFWET
-399 ELKDAG
+399 ELKEAG
-405 AGAVLDEKLTPKQ
+405 AGVGLDEKLTTKQ
-418 IALILDAKQKFIYGQ
+418 ITSVLTAKQKVIYEQ
-433 YQKAVQ
+433 YQRAVQ
-439 YKDFV
+439 YKAFV
-444 LKRRQTWTITSVL
+444 LKRRGTFAINAVL

-464 AIAVGRFDSD
+464 AIVVGTLDSE
-474 TYLLNTT
+474 TYLLNTP

-486 LREGADVVYLHK
+486 LRAGADVVYPHK

-532 LKRYVQQLAGLA
+532 LKSYVQQLAGLA

-737 NNDFK
+737 NNDFQ

-747 CCNVGNGFSSPSGEL
+747 RCNVGDGYSIPSGEL

>member
-1 MGNALSLFVGLAI
+1 
-14 FIIYLTFDKDIKATN
+14 
-29 VSFPAIAKNQS
+29 
-40 FPKEETKM
+40 M
-48 KNIILSLAK
+48 KKFILSLTK

-74 SVDELKASCLFDH
+74 SADELKASCLFDH
-87 VGAVLKDGF
+87 VGAVLRDGY

-187 DKNAKDAAR
+187 DSNARDAAR

-224 NPLEPADDSTAEY
+224 NPLEPTSDSTTEH
-237 ATASLPVIGDLF
+237 ATASLPVIGDSFL
-249 IIPEGQRNTT
+249 IPEGQRNTT
-259 VFRKA
+259 VFREA
-264 LSLFIRY
+264 ISLFIRY
-271 GIGEEATN
+271 GIGGEA
-279 IILSFAERCEPPLE
+279 IGKIFSFAEHCEPPLE
-293 ESELVAIIESAKG
+293 ESELNAIIESAKG
-306 YAENIIKSDGYI
+306 YAEEIIKSDSYI
-318 PPEVYSRLNGE
+318 PPEVYNRLKGE
-329 YEPDDYTDVGQAM
+329 YEPDDYTDIGQAK
-342 VFVRVFGNI
+342 VFEKVFGEVVKF
-351 IRYSPETRYIVYNG
+351 SPETRCIVYNG
-365 VYWEESEEQPRLFVQ
+365 VYWEESDEKARLLVH
-380 QLTDLQMQEAD
+380 QLTELQMQDAD
-391 FLLKFFKA
+391 SLLKFWET
-399 ELKDAG
+399 ELKEAG
-405 AGAVLDEKLTPKQ
+405 AGVGLDEKLTTKQ
-418 IALILDAKQKFIYGQ
+418 ITSVLTAKQKVIYEQ
-433 YQKAVQ
+433 YQRAVQ
-439 YKDFV
+439 YKAFV
-444 LKRRQTWTITSVL
+444 LKRRGTFAINAVL

-464 AIAVGRFDSD
+464 AIVVGTLDSE
-474 TYLLNTT
+474 TYLLNTP

-486 LREGADVVYLHK
+486 LRAGADVVYPHK

-532 LKRYVQQLAGLA
+532 LKSYVQQLAGLA

-692 EYLFKNAGGAILKWI
+692 EYLFKSAGGAILKWI

-715 ENGYKIEVPDAVKSV
+715 ENGYKIEAPDAVKSV

-737 NNDFK
+737 NNDFQ

-747 CCNVGNGFSSPSGEL
+747 CCNVGDGYSIPSGEL

-771 AQGSFA
+771 SQGFFP
-777 KNKQDFYSNLERAGF
+777 KNKQNFYSNLERAGF
-792 SKHRTSRGVIV
+792 SKRRVTRGVVV

-808 KNEPAPYY
+808 KTEPAPYY
-816 PLRPEL
+816 PPRPEL
-822 PDGMEVTQA
+822 PEGMEVPVV

>member
-1 MGNALSLFVGLAI
+1 MYCI
-14 FIIYLTFDKDIKATN
+14 FIIITRLLIKTSKQLTL
-29 VSFPAIAKNQS
+29 VFPQLQKS
-40 FPKEETKM
+40 KYSKGGRKM
-48 KNIILSLAK
+48 FKFILSVAK
-57 VRQNPKNI
+57 TRQNPKNR
-65 VFADTVEVT
+65 VFSDTVEVT
-74 SVDELKASCLFDH
+74 SADELKSSCLFDH
-87 VGAVLKDGF
+87 VGAVLRDGY

-147 QKGDKEPRP
+147 PKGDKEPRP

-172 YVGLKAELLRRCPYF
+172 YVGLKSELLRRCPYF
-187 DKNAKDAAR
+187 DSNARDAAR

-213 GSLTVDDYINS
+213 GSITVDDYINS
-224 NPLEPADDSTAEY
+224 NPFEPAYDSTAEPV
-237 ATASLPVIGDLF
+237 TTSLPVLGDSF
-249 IIPEGQRNTT
+249 VIPEGRRNTT

-264 LSLFIRY
+264 ISLFIRY
-271 GIGEEATN
+271 GIGDEAISN
-279 IILSFAERCEPPLE
+279 IFSVAARCERPLE
-293 ESELVAIIESAKG
+293 ESELNAIIESAKG
-306 YAENIIKSDGYI
+306 YAEDIIKNNDYI
-318 PPEVYSRLNGE
+318 PPEVYSRLKGE
-329 YEPDDYTDVGQAM
+329 YEPDDYTDIGQAK
-342 VFVRVFGNI
+342 VFEKVFGEVVKF
-351 IRYSPETRYIVYNG
+351 SPETRCLVYNG
-365 VYWEESEEQPRLFVQ
+365 VYWEESDEKARLLVH
-380 QLTDLQMQEAD
+380 QLTELQMQDAD
-391 FLLKFFKA
+391 SLLKFWET
-399 ELKDAG
+399 ELKEAG
-405 AGAVLDEKLTPKQ
+405 AGVGLDEKLTTKQ
-418 IALILDAKQKFIYGQ
+418 IASVLTAKQKVIYEQ
-433 YQKAVQ
+433 YQRAVQ
-439 YKDFV
+439 YKAFV
-444 LKRRQTWTITSVL
+444 LKRRGTFAINAVL

-464 AIAVGRFDSD
+464 AIVVGTLDSE
-474 TYLLNTT
+474 TYSLNTPV
-481 AGTYD
+481 GTYD
-486 LREGADVVYLHK
+486 LRKGADVVYLHK

-532 LKRYVQQLAGLA
+532 LKSYVQQLAGLA

-661 IGTMDTG
+661 IGTMDAG

-737 NNDFK
+737 NNDFQ

>member
-1 MGNALSLFVGLAI
+1 
-14 FIIYLTFDKDIKATN
+14 
-29 VSFPAIAKNQS
+29 
-40 FPKEETKM
+40 M
-48 KNIILSLAK
+48 KKFILSLTK

-74 SVDELKASCLFDH
+74 SADELKASCLFDH
-87 VGAVLKDGF
+87 VGAVLKDGY

-147 QKGDKEPRP
+147 PKGDKEPRP

-172 YVGLKAELLRRCPYF
+172 YVGLKSELLRRCPYF
-187 DKNAKDAAR
+187 DSNARDAAR

-213 GSLTVDDYINS
+213 GSITVDDYINS
-224 NPLEPADDSTAEY
+224 NPFEPAYDSTAEPV
-237 ATASLPVIGDLF
+237 TTSLPIIGDSF
-249 IIPEGQRNTT
+249 VIPEGRRNTT

-264 LSLFIRY
+264 IRLFIRY
-271 GIGEEATN
+271 GIGDEAISN
-279 IILSFAERCEPPLE
+279 IFSVAARCEPPLE

-329 YEPDDYTDVGQAM
+329 YEPDDYTDIGQAK
-342 VFVRVFGNI
+342 VFEKVFGEVVKF
-351 IRYSPETRYIVYNG
+351 SPETRCLVYNG
-365 VYWEESEEQPRLFVQ
+365 VYWEESDEKARLLVH
-380 QLTDLQMQEAD
+380 QLTELQMQDAD
-391 FLLKFFKA
+391 SLLKFWET
-399 ELKDAG
+399 ELKEAG
-405 AGAVLDEKLTPKQ
+405 AGVGLDEKLTTKQ
-418 IALILDAKQKFIYGQ
+418 ITSVLTAKQKVIYEQ
-433 YQKAVQ
+433 YQRAVQ
-439 YKDFV
+439 YKAFV
-444 LKRRQTWTITSVL
+444 LKRRGTFAINAVL

-464 AIAVGRFDSD
+464 AIVVGTLDSE
-474 TYLLNTT
+474 TYLLNTP

-486 LREGADVVYLHK
+486 LRAGADVVYPHK

-532 LKRYVQQLAGLA
+532 LKSYVQQLAGLA

-692 EYLFKNAGGAILKWI
+692 EYLFKSAGGAILKWI

-715 ENGYKIEVPDAVKSV
+715 ENGYKIEAPDAVKSV

-737 NNDFK
+737 NNDFQ

-747 CCNVGNGFSSPSGEL
+747 CCNVGDGYSIPSGEL

-771 AQGSFA
+771 SQGFFP
-777 KNKQDFYSNLERAGF
+777 KNKQNFYSNLERAGF
-792 SKHRTSRGVIV
+792 SKRRVSRGVVV

-808 KNEPAPYY
+808 KTEPAPYY

-822 PDGMEVTQA
+822 PEGMEVPVV

>member
-1 MGNALSLFVGLAI
+1 MFK
-14 FIIYLTFDKDIKATN
+14 F
-29 VSFPAIAKNQS
+29 
-40 FPKEETKM
+40 
-48 KNIILSLAK
+48 ILSVAK
-57 VRQNPKNI
+57 TRQNPKNI

-74 SVDELKASCLFDH
+74 SADELKVSCLFDH
-87 VGAVLKDGF
+87 VGAVLRDGY

-126 KVAEDLPGVEFA
+126 KVADDLPGVEFA

-147 QKGDKEPRP
+147 PKGDKEPRP

-172 YVGLKAELLRRCPYF
+172 YVGLKSELLRRCPYF
-187 DKNAKDAAR
+187 DSNARDAAR

-205 VTVYNEGE
+205 VTVYNDGE
-213 GSLTVDDYINS
+213 GSITVDDYINS
-224 NPLEPADDSTAEY
+224 NPFEPAYDSTAEPV
-237 ATASLPVIGDLF
+237 TTSLPVLGDSF
-249 IIPEGQRNTT
+249 VIPEGRRNTT

-264 LSLFIRY
+264 ISLFIRY
-271 GIGEEATN
+271 GIGDEAISN
-279 IILSFAERCEPPLE
+279 IFSVAARCERPLE
-293 ESELVAIIESAKG
+293 ESELNAIIESAKG
-306 YAENIIKSDGYI
+306 YAEDIIKNNDYI
-318 PPEVYSRLNGE
+318 PPEVYSRLKGE
-329 YEPDDYTDVGQAM
+329 YEPDDYTDIGQAK
-342 VFVRVFGNI
+342 VFEKVFGEVVKF
-351 IRYSPETRYIVYNG
+351 SPETRCLVYNG
-365 VYWEESEEQPRLFVQ
+365 VYWEESDEKARLLVH
-380 QLTDLQMQEAD
+380 QLTELQMQDAD
-391 FLLKFFKA
+391 SLLKFWET
-399 ELKDAG
+399 ELKEAG
-405 AGAVLDEKLTPKQ
+405 AGVGLDEKLTTKQ
-418 IALILDAKQKFIYGQ
+418 IASVLTAKQKVIYEQ
-433 YQKAVQ
+433 YQRAVQ
-439 YKDFV
+439 YKAFV
-444 LKRRQTWTITSVL
+444 LKRRGTFAINAVL

-464 AIAVGRFDSD
+464 AIVVGTLDSE
-474 TYLLNTT
+474 TYSLNTPV
-481 AGTYD
+481 GTYD
-486 LREGADVVYLHK
+486 LRKGADVVYLHK

-532 LKRYVQQLAGLA
+532 LKSYVQQLAGLA

-661 IGTMDTG
+661 IGTMDAG

-737 NNDFK
+737 NNDFQ

>member
-1 MGNALSLFVGLAI
+1 MFK
-14 FIIYLTFDKDIKATN
+14 FILC
-29 VSFPAIAKNQS
+29 
-40 FPKEETKM
+40 
-48 KNIILSLAK
+48 LAK
-57 VRQNPKNI
+57 TRQNPKNI

-87 VGAVLKDGF
+87 VGAVLRDGY

-147 QKGDKEPRP
+147 PKGDKEPRP

-172 YVGLKAELLRRCPYF
+172 YVGLKDELLRRCPYF
-187 DKNAKDAAR
+187 DSNARDAAR

-213 GSLTVDDYINS
+213 RSLTVDDYINS
-224 NPLEPADDSTAEY
+224 NPLEPASDSTAEPV
-237 ATASLPVIGDLF
+237 TTSLPIIGDSF
-249 IIPEGQRNTT
+249 VIPEGRRNTT

-264 LSLFIRY
+264 IRLFIRY
-271 GIGEEATN
+271 GIGDEAISN
-279 IILSFAERCEPPLE
+279 IFSVAARCEPPLE
-293 ESELVAIIESAKG
+293 ESELNAIIESAKG
-306 YAENIIKSDGYI
+306 YAEDIIKNNDYI
-318 PPEVYSRLNGE
+318 PPEVYSRLKGE
-329 YEPDDYTDVGQAM
+329 YEPDDYTDIGQAK
-342 VFVRVFGNI
+342 VFEKVFGEVVKF
-351 IRYSPETRYIVYNG
+351 SPETRCLVYNG
-365 VYWEESEEQPRLFVQ
+365 VYWEESDEKARLLVH
-380 QLTDLQMQEAD
+380 QLTELQMQDAD
-391 FLLKFFKA
+391 SLLKFWET
-399 ELKDAG
+399 ELKEAGVG
-405 AGAVLDEKLTPKQ
+405 AGLDEKLTTKQ
-418 IALILDAKQKFIYGQ
+418 ITSVLTAKQKVIYEQ
-433 YQKAVQ
+433 YQRAVQ
-439 YKDFV
+439 YKAFV
-444 LKRRQTWTITSVL
+444 LKRRQTGAIAAVL
-457 KEAAPHL
+457 KEAVPHL
-464 AIAVGRFDSD
+464 AIDVSTLDSE
-474 TYLLNTT
+474 TYLLNTP

-486 LREGADVVYLHK
+486 LRAGADVVYPHK

-532 LKRYVQQLAGLA
+532 LKSYVQQLAGLA

-618 GLNTAVLKQLCSTDP
+618 GLNTAVLKHLCSTDP
-633 IYAEPKYRRPFSFIP
+633 IYAEPKFRRPFSFIP

-661 IGTMDTG
+661 ISTMDTG

-682 QGDSEVKNYT
+682 NGDSEVKNYT
-692 EYLFKNAGGAILKWI
+692 EYLLKNAGGAILKWI

-715 ENGYKIEVPDAVKSV
+715 ENGYKIEVPEAVKSA
-730 VEEYRAT
+730 VEEYRVT
-737 NNDFK
+737 NNDFQ

-747 CCNVGNGFSSPSGEL
+747 CCKVGDGYLISSGEL
-762 YTAYRSYAT
+762 YSAYRSYAME
-771 AQGSFA
+771 QGSFP

-792 SKHRTSRGVIV
+792 SKHRTSRGVVV

-808 KNEPAPYY
+808 KSEPAPYY
-816 PLRPEL
+816 PPRPEI
-822 PDGMEVTQA
+822 PEGVEVTQA

>member
-1 MGNALSLFVGLAI
+1 MFK
-14 FIIYLTFDKDIKATN
+14 F
-29 VSFPAIAKNQS
+29 
-40 FPKEETKM
+40 
-48 KNIILSLAK
+48 ILSVAK
-57 VRQNPKNI
+57 TRQNPKNR
-65 VFADTVEVT
+65 VFSDTVEVT
-74 SVDELKASCLFDH
+74 SADELKSSCLFDH
-87 VGAVLKDGF
+87 VGAVLRDGY

-147 QKGDKEPRP
+147 PKGDKEPRP

-187 DKNAKDAAR
+187 DSNARDAAR

-213 GSLTVDDYINS
+213 GSITVDDYINS
-224 NPLEPADDSTAEY
+224 NPLEPTSDSTTEH
-237 ATASLPVIGDLF
+237 ATTSLPLIGDSFL
-249 IIPEGQRNTT
+249 IPEGQRNTT

-264 LSLFIRY
+264 ISLFIRY
-271 GIGEEATN
+271 GIGGEA
-279 IILSFAERCEPPLE
+279 IGKIFSFAEHCEPPLE
-293 ESELVAIIESAKG
+293 ESELNAIIESAKG
-306 YAENIIKSDGYI
+306 YAEDIIKNNDYI
-318 PPEVYSRLNGE
+318 PPEVYSRLKGE
-329 YEPDDYTDVGQAM
+329 YEPDDYTDIGQAK
-342 VFVRVFGNI
+342 VFEKVFGEVVKF
-351 IRYSPETRYIVYNG
+351 SPETRCLVYNG
-365 VYWEESEEQPRLFVQ
+365 VYWEESDEKARLLVH
-380 QLTDLQMQEAD
+380 QLTELQMQDAD
-391 FLLKFFKA
+391 YLLKFWET
-399 ELKDAG
+399 ELKEAG
-405 AGAVLDEKLTPKQ
+405 AGVGLDEKLTTKQ
-418 IALILDAKQKFIYGQ
+418 ITSVLTAKQKVIYEQ
-433 YQKAVQ
+433 YQRAVQ
-439 YKDFV
+439 YKAFV
-444 LKRRQTWTITSVL
+444 LKRRGTFAINAVV

-464 AIAVGRFDSD
+464 AIVVGTLDSE
-474 TYLLNTT
+474 TYLLNTP

-486 LREGADVVYLHK
+486 LRKGADVVYPHK

-532 LKRYVQQLAGLA
+532 LKSYVQQLAGLA

-737 NNDFK
+737 NNDFQ

-747 CCNVGNGFSSPSGEL
+747 CCNVGDGYSIPSGEL

-771 AQGSFA
+771 SQGFFP
-777 KNKQDFYSNLERAGF
+777 KNKQNFYSNLERAGF
-792 SKHRTSRGVIV
+792 SKRRVTRGVVV

-808 KNEPAPYY
+808 KTEPAPYY
-816 PLRPEL
+816 PPRPEL
-822 PDGMEVTQA
+822 PEGMEVPVV

>member
-1 MGNALSLFVGLAI
+1 
-14 FIIYLTFDKDIKATN
+14 
-29 VSFPAIAKNQS
+29 
-40 FPKEETKM
+40 M
-48 KNIILSLAK
+48 KKFILSLTK

-87 VGAVLKDGF
+87 VGAVLRDGY

-147 QKGDKEPRP
+147 PKGDKEPRP

-172 YVGLKAELLRRCPYF
+172 YVGLKDELLRRCPYF
-187 DKNAKDAAR
+187 DSNARDAAR

-213 GSLTVDDYINS
+213 RSLTVDDYINS
-224 NPLEPADDSTAEY
+224 NPLEPASDSTAEPV
-237 ATASLPVIGDLF
+237 TTSLPIIGDSF
-249 IIPEGQRNTT
+249 VIPEGRRNTT

-264 LSLFIRY
+264 IRLFIRY
-271 GIGEEATN
+271 GIGDEAISN
-279 IILSFAERCEPPLE
+279 IFSVAARCEPPLE
-293 ESELVAIIESAKG
+293 ESELNAIIESAKG
-306 YAENIIKSDGYI
+306 YAEDIIKNNDYI
-318 PPEVYSRLNGE
+318 PPEVYSRLKGE
-329 YEPDDYTDVGQAM
+329 YEPDDYTDIGQAK
-342 VFVRVFGNI
+342 VFEKVFGEVVKF
-351 IRYSPETRYIVYNG
+351 SPETRCLVYNG
-365 VYWEESEEQPRLFVQ
+365 VYWEESDEKARLLVH
-380 QLTDLQMQEAD
+380 QLTELQMQDAD
-391 FLLKFFKA
+391 SLLKFWET
-399 ELKDAG
+399 ELKEAGVG
-405 AGAVLDEKLTPKQ
+405 AGLDEKLTTKQ
-418 IALILDAKQKFIYGQ
+418 ITSVLTAKQKVIYEQ
-433 YQKAVQ
+433 YQRAVQ
-439 YKDFV
+439 YKAFV
-444 LKRRQTWTITSVL
+444 LKRRQTGAIAAVL

-464 AIAVGRFDSD
+464 AIDVSTLDSE
-474 TYLLNTT
+474 TYLLNTP

-486 LREGADVVYLHK
+486 LRAGADVVYPHK

-532 LKRYVQQLAGLA
+532 LKSYVQQLAGLA

-661 IGTMDTG
+661 ISTMDTG

-715 ENGYKIEVPDAVKSV
+715 ENSYKIEVPDAVKSV

-737 NNDFK
+737 NNDFQ

-747 CCNVGNGFSSPSGEL
+747 CCNVGDGYSIPSGEL

-771 AQGSFA
+771 SQGFFP

-792 SKHRTSRGVIV
+792 SKHRRSRGVAV

-816 PLRPEL
+816 PPRPEL
-822 PDGMEVTQA
+822 PEGMEVPVV

>member
-1 MGNALSLFVGLAI
+1 
-14 FIIYLTFDKDIKATN
+14 
-29 VSFPAIAKNQS
+29 
-40 FPKEETKM
+40 M
-48 KNIILSLAK
+48 KKFILSLTK

-74 SVDELKASCLFDH
+74 SADELKASCLFDH
-87 VGAVLKDGF
+87 VGAVLRDGY

-147 QKGDKEPRP
+147 PKGNKEPRP

-187 DKNAKDAAR
+187 DSNARDAAR

-213 GSLTVDDYINS
+213 GSITVDDYINS
-224 NPLEPADDSTAEY
+224 NPLEPTSDSTTEH
-237 ATASLPVIGDLF
+237 ATASLPVIGDSFL
-249 IIPEGQRNTT
+249 IPEGQRNTT
-259 VFRKA
+259 VFREA
-264 LSLFIRY
+264 ISLFIRY
-271 GIGEEATN
+271 GIGGEA
-279 IILSFAERCEPPLE
+279 IGKIFSFAEHCEPPLE
-293 ESELVAIIESAKG
+293 ESELNAIIESAKG
-306 YAENIIKSDGYI
+306 YAEEIIKSDSYI
-318 PPEVYSRLNGE
+318 PPEVYNRLKGE
-329 YEPDDYTDVGQAM
+329 YEPDDYTDIGQAK
-342 VFVRVFGNI
+342 VFEKVYGEVVKF
-351 IRYSPETRYIVYNG
+351 SPETHCIVYNG
-365 VYWEESEEQPRLFVQ
+365 VYWEESDEKARLLVH
-380 QLTDLQMQEAD
+380 QLTELQMQDAD
-391 FLLKFFKA
+391 SLLKFWET
-399 ELKDAG
+399 ELKEAG
-405 AGAVLDEKLTPKQ
+405 AGVGLDEKLTTKQ
-418 IALILDAKQKFIYGQ
+418 ITSVLTAKQKVIYEQ
-433 YQKAVQ
+433 YQRAVQ
-439 YKDFV
+439 YKAFV
-444 LKRRQTWTITSVL
+444 LKRRGTFAINAVL

-464 AIAVGRFDSD
+464 AIVVGTLDSE
-474 TYLLNTT
+474 TYLLNTP

-486 LREGADVVYLHK
+486 LRAGADVVYPHK

-526 FCGDQD
+526 FCGDQE
-532 LKRYVQQLAGLA
+532 LKSYVQQLAGLA

-692 EYLFKNAGGAILKWI
+692 EYLFKSAGGAILKWI

-715 ENGYKIEVPDAVKSV
+715 ENGYKIEAPDAVKSV

-737 NNDFK
+737 NNDFQ

-747 CCNVGNGFSSPSGEL
+747 CCNVGDGYSIPSGEL

-771 AQGSFA
+771 SQGFFP
-777 KNKQDFYSNLERAGF
+777 KNKQNFYSNLERAGF
-792 SKHRTSRGVIV
+792 SKRRVTRGVVV

-808 KNEPAPYY
+808 KTEPAPYY
-816 PLRPEL
+816 PPRPEL
-822 PDGMEVTQA
+822 PEGMEVPVV

>member
-1 MGNALSLFVGLAI
+1 
-14 FIIYLTFDKDIKATN
+14 
-29 VSFPAIAKNQS
+29 
-40 FPKEETKM
+40 M
-48 KNIILSLAK
+48 KKFILSLTK

-87 VGAVLKDGF
+87 VGAVLRDGY

-147 QKGDKEPRP
+147 PKGDKEPRP

-172 YVGLKAELLRRCPYF
+172 YVGLKDELLRRCPYF
-187 DKNAKDAAR
+187 DSNARDAAR

-213 GSLTVDDYINS
+213 RSLTVDDYINS
-224 NPLEPADDSTAEY
+224 NPLEPASDSTAEPV
-237 ATASLPVIGDLF
+237 TTSLPIIGDSF
-249 IIPEGQRNTT
+249 VIPEGRRNTT

-264 LSLFIRY
+264 IRLFIRY
-271 GIGEEATN
+271 GIGDEAISN
-279 IILSFAERCEPPLE
+279 IFSVAARCEPPLE
-293 ESELVAIIESAKG
+293 ESELNAIIESAKG
-306 YAENIIKSDGYI
+306 YAEDFIKNNDYI
-318 PPEVYSRLNGE
+318 PPEVYSRLKGE
-329 YEPDDYTDVGQAM
+329 YEPDDYTDIGQAK
-342 VFVRVFGNI
+342 VFEKVFGEVVKF
-351 IRYSPETRYIVYNG
+351 SPETRCLVYNG
-365 VYWEESEEQPRLFVQ
+365 VYWEESDEKARLLVH
-380 QLTDLQMQEAD
+380 QLTELQMQDAD
-391 FLLKFFKA
+391 SLLKFWET
-399 ELKDAG
+399 ELKEAGVG
-405 AGAVLDEKLTPKQ
+405 AGLDEKLTTKQ
-418 IALILDAKQKFIYGQ
+418 ITSVLTAKQKVIYEQ
-433 YQKAVQ
+433 YQRAVQ
-439 YKDFV
+439 YKAFV
-444 LKRRQTWTITSVL
+444 LKRRQTGAIAAVL

-464 AIAVGRFDSD
+464 AIDVSTLDSE
-474 TYLLNTT
+474 TYLLNTP

-486 LREGADVVYLHK
+486 LRAGADVVYPHK

-532 LKRYVQQLAGLA
+532 LKSYVQQLAGLA

-737 NNDFK
+737 NNDFR

-747 CCNVGNGFSSPSGEL
+747 CCNVGDGYSIPSGEL

-771 AQGSFA
+771 SQGFFP

-792 SKHRTSRGVIV
+792 SKHRRSRGVVV

-808 KNEPAPYY
+808 KTEPAPYY
-816 PLRPEL
+816 PPRPEL
-822 PDGMEVTQA
+822 PEGMEVPVV

>member
-1 MGNALSLFVGLAI
+1 
-14 FIIYLTFDKDIKATN
+14 
-29 VSFPAIAKNQS
+29 
-40 FPKEETKM
+40 M
-48 KNIILSLAK
+48 KKFILSLTK

-74 SVDELKASCLFDH
+74 SADELKASCLFDH
-87 VGAVLKDGF
+87 VGAVLRDGY

-115 DDNPETWVTPE
+115 GDNPETWVTPE

-147 QKGDKEPRP
+147 PKGDKEPRP

-172 YVGLKAELLRRCPYF
+172 YVGLKSELLRRCPYF
-187 DKNAKDAAR
+187 DSNARDAAR

-213 GSLTVDDYINS
+213 GSITVDDYINS
-224 NPLEPADDSTAEY
+224 NPFEPAYDSTAEPV
-237 ATASLPVIGDLF
+237 TTSLPVLGDSF
-249 IIPEGQRNTT
+249 VIPEGRRNTT

-264 LSLFIRY
+264 ISLFIRY
-271 GIGEEATN
+271 GVGGEV
-279 IILSFAERCEPPLE
+279 IDKIFSFAEHCEPPLE
-293 ESELVAIIESAKG
+293 KSELVAIIESAKG
-306 YAENIIKSDGYI
+306 YAKDFIESDDYI
-318 PPEVYSRLNGE
+318 PPEVYNRLKVE
-329 YEPDDYTDVGQAM
+329 YEPDDYTDVGEAK
-342 VFVRVFGNI
+342 VFIEVFGEVVKF
-351 IRYSPETRYIVYNG
+351 SPETRCIVYNG
-365 VYWEESEEQPRLFVQ
+365 VYWEESDEKARLLVH
-380 QLTDLQMQEAD
+380 QLTELQMQDAD
-391 FLLKFFKA
+391 SLLKFWETA
-399 ELKDAG
+399 LKEAG
-405 AGAVLDEKLTPKQ
+405 GGAVLDEMLTTRQ
-418 IALILDAKQKFIYGQ
+418 IASVLLTAKQKFIYGQ
-433 YQKAVQ
+433 YKKAVQ
-439 YKDFV
+439 YKAFV
-444 LKRRQTWTITSVL
+444 LKRRGTFAINAVL
-457 KEAAPHL
+457 KEAAPRL
-464 AIAVGRFDSD
+464 AIVVGSLDSE
-474 TYLLNTT
+474 TYLLNTP

-486 LREGADVVYLHK
+486 LRAGADVVYPHK

-532 LKRYVQQLAGLA
+532 LKRYVQQLAGFA

-661 IGTMDTG
+661 ISTMDTG

-715 ENGYKIEVPDAVKSV
+715 ENSYKIEVPDAVKSV

-737 NNDFK
+737 NNDFQ

-747 CCNVGNGFSSPSGEL
+747 CCNVGDGYSIPSGEL

-771 AQGSFA
+771 SQGFFP

-792 SKHRTSRGVIV
+792 SKHRRSRGVAV

-816 PLRPEL
+816 PPRPEL
-822 PDGMEVTQA
+822 PEGMEVPVV

>member
-1 MGNALSLFVGLAI
+1 
-14 FIIYLTFDKDIKATN
+14 
-29 VSFPAIAKNQS
+29 
-40 FPKEETKM
+40 M
-48 KNIILSLAK
+48 KKFILSLTK

-74 SVDELKASCLFDH
+74 SADELKASCLFDH
-87 VGAVLKDGF
+87 VGAVLRDGY

-147 QKGDKEPRP
+147 PKGDKEPRP

-187 DKNAKDAAR
+187 DSNARDAAR

-213 GSLTVDDYINS
+213 GSITVDDYINS
-224 NPLEPADDSTAEY
+224 NPLEPTSDSTTEH
-237 ATASLPVIGDLF
+237 ATASLPVIGDSFL
-249 IIPEGQRNTT
+249 IPEGQRNTT
-259 VFRKA
+259 VFREA
-264 LSLFIRY
+264 ISLFIRY
-271 GIGEEATN
+271 GIGGEA
-279 IILSFAERCEPPLE
+279 IGKIFSFAEHCEPPLE
-293 ESELVAIIESAKG
+293 ESELNAIIESAKG
-306 YAENIIKSDGYI
+306 YAEEIIKSDSYI
-318 PPEVYSRLNGE
+318 PPEVYNRLKGE
-329 YEPDDYTDVGQAM
+329 YEPDDYTDIGQAK
-342 VFVRVFGNI
+342 VFEKVFGEVVKF
-351 IRYSPETRYIVYNG
+351 SPETRCIVYNG
-365 VYWEESEEQPRLFVQ
+365 VYWEESDEKARLLVH
-380 QLTDLQMQEAD
+380 QLTELQMQDAD
-391 FLLKFFKA
+391 SLLKFWET
-399 ELKDAG
+399 ELKEAG
-405 AGAVLDEKLTPKQ
+405 AGVGLDEKLTTKQ
-418 IALILDAKQKFIYGQ
+418 ITSVLTAKQKVIYEQ
-433 YQKAVQ
+433 YQRAVQ
-439 YKDFV
+439 YKAFV
-444 LKRRQTWTITSVL
+444 LKRRGTFAINAVL

-464 AIAVGRFDSD
+464 AIVVGTLDSE
-474 TYLLNTT
+474 TYLLNTP

-486 LREGADVVYLHK
+486 LRAGADVVYPHK

-532 LKRYVQQLAGLA
+532 LKSYVQQLAGLA

-692 EYLFKNAGGAILKWI
+692 EYLFKSAGGAILKWI

-715 ENGYKIEVPDAVKSV
+715 ENGYKIEAPDAVKSV

-737 NNDFK
+737 NNDFQ

-747 CCNVGNGFSSPSGEL
+747 CCNVGDGYSIPSGEL

-771 AQGSFA
+771 SQGFFP
-777 KNKQDFYSNLERAGF
+777 KNKQNFYSNLERAGF
-792 SKHRTSRGVIV
+792 SKRRVTRGVVV

-808 KNEPAPYY
+808 KTEPAPYY
-816 PLRPEL
+816 PPRPEL
-822 PDGMEVTQA
+822 PEGMEVPVV

>member
-1 MGNALSLFVGLAI
+1 
-14 FIIYLTFDKDIKATN
+14 
-29 VSFPAIAKNQS
+29 
-40 FPKEETKM
+40 M
-48 KNIILSLAK
+48 KKFILSLTK

-87 VGAVLKDGF
+87 VGAVLRDGY

-147 QKGDKEPRP
+147 PKGDKEPRP

-172 YVGLKAELLRRCPYF
+172 YVGLKDELLRRCPYF
-187 DKNAKDAAR
+187 DSNARDAAR

-213 GSLTVDDYINS
+213 RSLTVDDYINS
-224 NPLEPADDSTAEY
+224 NPLEPASDSTAEPV
-237 ATASLPVIGDLF
+237 TTSLPIIGDSF
-249 IIPEGQRNTT
+249 VIPEGRRNTT

-264 LSLFIRY
+264 IRLFIRY
-271 GIGEEATN
+271 GIGDEAISN
-279 IILSFAERCEPPLE
+279 IFSVAARCEPPLE
-293 ESELVAIIESAKG
+293 ESELNAIIESAKG
-306 YAENIIKSDGYI
+306 YAEDIIKNNDYI
-318 PPEVYSRLNGE
+318 PPEVYSRLKGE
-329 YEPDDYTDVGQAM
+329 YEPDDYTDIGQAK
-342 VFVRVFGNI
+342 VFEKVFGEVVKF
-351 IRYSPETRYIVYNG
+351 SPETRCLVYNG
-365 VYWEESEEQPRLFVQ
+365 VYWEESDEKARLLVH
-380 QLTDLQMQEAD
+380 QLTELQMQDAD
-391 FLLKFFKA
+391 SLLMFWET
-399 ELKDAG
+399 ELKEAGVG
-405 AGAVLDEKLTPKQ
+405 AGLDEKLTTKQ
-418 IALILDAKQKFIYGQ
+418 ITSVLTAKQKVIYEQ
-433 YQKAVQ
+433 YQRAVQ
-439 YKDFV
+439 YKAFV
-444 LKRRQTWTITSVL
+444 LKRRQTGAIAAVL

-464 AIAVGRFDSD
+464 AIDVSTLDSE
-474 TYLLNTT
+474 TYLLNTP

-486 LREGADVVYLHK
+486 LRAGADVVYPHK

-532 LKRYVQQLAGLA
+532 LKSYVQQLAGLA

-737 NNDFK
+737 NNDFQ

-747 CCNVGNGFSSPSGEL
+747 CCNVGDGYSIPSGEL

-771 AQGSFA
+771 SQGFFP
-777 KNKQDFYSNLERAGF
+777 KNKQNFYSNLERAGF
-792 SKHRTSRGVIV
+792 SKRRVTRGVVV

-808 KNEPAPYY
+808 KTEPAPYY
-816 PLRPEL
+816 PPRPEL
-822 PDGMEVTQA
+822 PEGMEVPVV

>member
-1 MGNALSLFVGLAI
+1 MFK
-14 FIIYLTFDKDIKATN
+14 F
-29 VSFPAIAKNQS
+29 
-40 FPKEETKM
+40 
-48 KNIILSLAK
+48 ILSVAK
-57 VRQNPKNI
+57 TRQNPKNR
-65 VFADTVEVT
+65 VFSDTVEVT
-74 SVDELKASCLFDH
+74 SADELKSSCLFDH
-87 VGAVLKDGF
+87 VGAVLRDGY

-147 QKGDKEPRP
+147 PKGDKEPRP

-172 YVGLKAELLRRCPYF
+172 YVGLKSELLRRCPYF
-187 DKNAKDAAR
+187 DSNARDAAR

-213 GSLTVDDYINS
+213 GSITVDDYINS
-224 NPLEPADDSTAEY
+224 NPFEPAYDSTAEPV
-237 ATASLPVIGDLF
+237 TTSLPVLGDSF
-249 IIPEGQRNTT
+249 VIPEGRRNTT

-264 LSLFIRY
+264 ISLFIRY
-271 GIGEEATN
+271 GIGDEAISN
-279 IILSFAERCEPPLE
+279 IFSVAARCERPLE
-293 ESELVAIIESAKG
+293 ESELNAIIESAKG
-306 YAENIIKSDGYI
+306 YAEDIIKNNDYI
-318 PPEVYSRLNGE
+318 PPEVYSRLKGE
-329 YEPDDYTDVGQAM
+329 YEPDDYTDIGQAK
-342 VFVRVFGNI
+342 VFEKVFGEVVKF
-351 IRYSPETRYIVYNG
+351 SPETRCLVYNG
-365 VYWEESEEQPRLFVQ
+365 VYWEESDEKARLLVH
-380 QLTDLQMQEAD
+380 QLTELQMQDAD
-391 FLLKFFKA
+391 SLLKFWET
-399 ELKDAG
+399 ELKEAG
-405 AGAVLDEKLTPKQ
+405 AGVGLDEKLTTKQ
-418 IALILDAKQKFIYGQ
+418 IASVLTAKQKVIYEQ
-433 YQKAVQ
+433 YQRAVQ
-439 YKDFV
+439 YKAFV
-444 LKRRQTWTITSVL
+444 LKRRGTFAINAVL

-464 AIAVGRFDSD
+464 AIVVGTLDSE
-474 TYLLNTT
+474 TYSLNTPV
-481 AGTYD
+481 GTYD
-486 LREGADVVYLHK
+486 LRKGADVVYLHK

-532 LKRYVQQLAGLA
+532 LKSYVQQLAGLA

-661 IGTMDTG
+661 IGTMDAG

-737 NNDFK
+737 NNDFQ

-822 PDGMEVTQA
+822 PDGM

>member
-1 MGNALSLFVGLAI
+1 
-14 FIIYLTFDKDIKATN
+14 
-29 VSFPAIAKNQS
+29 
-40 FPKEETKM
+40 M
-48 KNIILSLAK
+48 KKFILSLTK

-87 VGAVLKDGF
+87 VGAVLRDGY

-147 QKGDKEPRP
+147 PKGDKEPRP

-172 YVGLKAELLRRCPYF
+172 YVGLKDELLRRCPYF
-187 DKNAKDAAR
+187 DSNARDAAR

-213 GSLTVDDYINS
+213 RSLTVDDYINS
-224 NPLEPADDSTAEY
+224 NPLEPASDSTAEPV
-237 ATASLPVIGDLF
+237 TTSLPIIGDSF
-249 IIPEGQRNTT
+249 VIPEGRRNTT

-264 LSLFIRY
+264 IRLFIRY
-271 GIGEEATN
+271 GIGDEAISN
-279 IILSFAERCEPPLE
+279 IFSVAARCEPPLE
-293 ESELVAIIESAKG
+293 ESELNAIIESAKG
-306 YAENIIKSDGYI
+306 YAEDIIKNNDYI
-318 PPEVYSRLNGE
+318 PPEVYSRLKGE
-329 YEPDDYTDVGQAM
+329 YEPDDYTDIGQAK
-342 VFVRVFGNI
+342 VFEKVFGEVVKF
-351 IRYSPETRYIVYNG
+351 SPETRCLVYNG
-365 VYWEESEEQPRLFVQ
+365 VYWEESDEKARLLVH
-380 QLTDLQMQEAD
+380 QLTELQMQDAD
-391 FLLKFFKA
+391 SLLKFWET
-399 ELKDAG
+399 ELKEAGVG
-405 AGAVLDEKLTPKQ
+405 AGLDEKLTTKQ
-418 IALILDAKQKFIYGQ
+418 ITSVLTAKQKVIYEQ
-433 YQKAVQ
+433 YQRAVQ
-439 YKDFV
+439 YKAFV
-444 LKRRQTWTITSVL
+444 LKRRQTGAIAAVL

-464 AIAVGRFDSD
+464 AIDVSTLDSE
-474 TYLLNTT
+474 TYLLNTP

-486 LREGADVVYLHK
+486 LRAGADVVYPHK

-532 LKRYVQQLAGLA
+532 LKSYVQQLAGLA

-737 NNDFK
+737 NNDFR

-747 CCNVGNGFSSPSGEL
+747 CCNVGDGYSIPSGEL

-771 AQGSFA
+771 SQGFFP

-792 SKHRTSRGVIV
+792 SKHRRSRGVVV

-808 KNEPAPYY
+808 KTEPAPYY
-816 PLRPEL
+816 PPRPEL
-822 PDGMEVTQA
+822 PEGMEVPVV

>member
-1 MGNALSLFVGLAI
+1 
-14 FIIYLTFDKDIKATN
+14 
-29 VSFPAIAKNQS
+29 
-40 FPKEETKM
+40 M
-48 KNIILSLAK
+48 KKFILSLTK

-87 VGAVLKDGF
+87 VGAVLRDGY

-147 QKGDKEPRP
+147 PKGDKEPRP

-187 DKNAKDAAR
+187 DSNARDAAR

-213 GSLTVDDYINS
+213 RSLTVDDYINS
-224 NPLEPADDSTAEY
+224 NPLEPASDSTAEPV
-237 ATASLPVIGDLF
+237 TTSLPIIGDSF
-249 IIPEGQRNTT
+249 VIPEGRRNTT

-264 LSLFIRY
+264 IRLFIRY
-271 GIGEEATN
+271 GIGDEAISN
-279 IILSFAERCEPPLE
+279 IFGVAARCEPPLE
-293 ESELVAIIESAKG
+293 ESELNAIIESAKG
-306 YAENIIKSDGYI
+306 YAEDIIKNNDYI
-318 PPEVYSRLNGE
+318 PPEVYSRLKGE
-329 YEPDDYTDVGQAM
+329 YEPDDYTDIGQAK
-342 VFVRVFGNI
+342 VFEKVFGEVVKF
-351 IRYSPETRYIVYNG
+351 SPETRCLVYNG
-365 VYWEESEEQPRLFVQ
+365 VYWEESDEKARLLVH
-380 QLTDLQMQEAD
+380 QLTELQMQDAD
-391 FLLKFFKA
+391 SLLKFWET
-399 ELKDAG
+399 ELKEAGVG
-405 AGAVLDEKLTPKQ
+405 AGLDEKLTTKQ
-418 IALILDAKQKFIYGQ
+418 ITSVLTAKQKVIYEQ
-433 YQKAVQ
+433 YQRAVQ
-439 YKDFV
+439 YKAFV
-444 LKRRQTWTITSVL
+444 LKRRQTGAIAAVL

-464 AIAVGRFDSD
+464 AIDVSTLDSE
-474 TYLLNTT
+474 TYLLNTP

-486 LREGADVVYLHK
+486 LRAGADVVYPHK

-532 LKRYVQQLAGLA
+532 LKSYVQQLAGLA

-737 NNDFK
+737 NNDFR

-747 CCNVGNGFSSPSGEL
+747 CCNVGDGYSIPSGEL

-771 AQGSFA
+771 SQGFFP

-792 SKHRTSRGVIV
+792 SKHRRSRGVVV

-808 KNEPAPYY
+808 KTETAPYY
-816 PLRPEL
+816 PPRPEL
-822 PDGMEVTQA
+822 PEGMEVPVV

>member
-1 MGNALSLFVGLAI
+1 
-14 FIIYLTFDKDIKATN
+14 
-29 VSFPAIAKNQS
+29 
-40 FPKEETKM
+40 M
-48 KNIILSLAK
+48 KKFILSLTK

-87 VGAVLKDGF
+87 VGAVLRDGY

-147 QKGDKEPRP
+147 PKGDKEPRP

-172 YVGLKAELLRRCPYF
+172 YVGLKDELLRRCPYF
-187 DKNAKDAAR
+187 DSNARDAAR

-213 GSLTVDDYINS
+213 RSLTVDDYINS
-224 NPLEPADDSTAEY
+224 NPFEPASDSTAEPV
-237 ATASLPVIGDLF
+237 TTSLPIIGDSF
-249 IIPEGQRNTT
+249 VIPEGRRNTT

-264 LSLFIRY
+264 IRLFIRY
-271 GIGEEATN
+271 GIGDEAISN
-279 IILSFAERCEPPLE
+279 IFSVAARCEPPLE
-293 ESELVAIIESAKG
+293 ESELNAIIESAKG
-306 YAENIIKSDGYI
+306 YAEDIIKNNDYI
-318 PPEVYSRLNGE
+318 PPEVYSRLKGE
-329 YEPDDYTDVGQAM
+329 YEPDDYTDIGQAK
-342 VFVRVFGNI
+342 VFEKVFGEVVKF
-351 IRYSPETRYIVYNG
+351 SPETRCLVYNG
-365 VYWEESEEQPRLFVQ
+365 VYWEESDEKARLLVH
-380 QLTDLQMQEAD
+380 QLTELQMQDAD
-391 FLLKFFKA
+391 SLLKFWET
-399 ELKDAG
+399 ELKEAGVG
-405 AGAVLDEKLTPKQ
+405 AGLDEKLTTKQ
-418 IALILDAKQKFIYGQ
+418 ITSVLTAKQKVIYEQ
-433 YQKAVQ
+433 YQRAVQ
-439 YKDFV
+439 YKAFV
-444 LKRRQTWTITSVL
+444 LKRRQTGAIAAVL

-464 AIAVGRFDSD
+464 AIDVSTLDSE
-474 TYLLNTT
+474 TYLLNTP

-486 LREGADVVYLHK
+486 LRAGADVVYPHK

-532 LKRYVQQLAGLA
+532 LKSYVQQLAGLA

-737 NNDFK
+737 NNDFQ

-747 CCNVGNGFSSPSGEL
+747 CCNVGDGYSIPSGEL

-771 AQGSFA
+771 SQGFFP
-777 KNKQDFYSNLERAGF
+777 KNKQNFYSNLERAGF
-792 SKHRTSRGVIV
+792 SKRRVTRGVVV

-808 KNEPAPYY
+808 KTEPAPYY
-816 PLRPEL
+816 PPRPEL
-822 PDGMEVTQA
+822 PEGMEVPVV

>member
-1 MGNALSLFVGLAI
+1 
-14 FIIYLTFDKDIKATN
+14 
-29 VSFPAIAKNQS
+29 
-40 FPKEETKM
+40 M
-48 KNIILSLAK
+48 KKFILSLTK

-87 VGAVLKDGF
+87 VGAVLRDGY

-126 KVAEDLPGVEFA
+126 RVAEDLPGVEFA

-147 QKGDKEPRP
+147 PKGDKEPRP

-172 YVGLKAELLRRCPYF
+172 YVGLKDELLRRCPYF
-187 DKNAKDAAR
+187 DSNARDAAR

-213 GSLTVDDYINS
+213 GFFTVDDYINS
-224 NPLEPADDSTAEY
+224 NPLEPAFDSTAEY
-237 ATASLPVIGDLF
+237 AIASVPVLGDLF
-249 IIPEGQRNTT
+249 VIPEGQRNTT

-264 LSLFIRY
+264 VSLFIRY
-271 GIGEEATN
+271 GIVDEA
-279 IILSFAERCEPPLE
+279 ISHIFKVAERCEPPLE
-293 ESELVAIIESAKG
+293 ESELATIIESAKG
-306 YAENIIKSDGYI
+306 YAEDIIKSDGYI
-318 PPEVYSRLNGE
+318 PPEVYSRLKGE
-329 YEPDDYTDVGQAM
+329 YEPDDYTDIGQAK
-342 VFVRVFGNI
+342 VFEKVFGEVVKF
-351 IRYSPETRYIVYNG
+351 SPETRCLVYNG
-365 VYWEESEEQPRLFVQ
+365 VYWEESDEKARLLVH
-380 QLTDLQMQEAD
+380 QLTELQMQDAD
-391 FLLKFFKA
+391 SLLKFWET
-399 ELKDAG
+399 ELKEAGVG
-405 AGAVLDEKLTPKQ
+405 AGLDEKLTTKQ
-418 IALILDAKQKFIYGQ
+418 ITSVLTAKQKVIYEQ
-433 YQKAVQ
+433 YQRAVQ
-439 YKDFV
+439 YKAFV
-444 LKRRQTWTITSVL
+444 LKRRQTGAIAAVL

-464 AIAVGRFDSD
+464 AIDVSTLDSE
-474 TYLLNTT
+474 TYLLNTP

-486 LREGADVVYLHK
+486 LRAGADVVYPHK

-532 LKRYVQQLAGLA
+532 LKSYVQQLAGLA

-737 NNDFK
+737 NNDFR

-747 CCNVGNGFSSPSGEL
+747 CCNVGDGYSIPSGE
-762 YTAYRSYAT
+762 
-771 AQGSFA
+771 
-777 KNKQDFYSNLERAGF
+777 
-792 SKHRTSRGVIV
+792 
-803 MGLTL
+803 
-808 KNEPAPYY
+808 
-816 PLRPEL
+816 
-822 PDGMEVTQA
+822 

>member
-1 MGNALSLFVGLAI
+1 MFK
-14 FIIYLTFDKDIKATN
+14 F
-29 VSFPAIAKNQS
+29 
-40 FPKEETKM
+40 
-48 KNIILSLAK
+48 ILSVAK
-57 VRQNPKNI
+57 TRQNPKNR
-65 VFADTVEVT
+65 VFSDTVEVT
-74 SVDELKASCLFDH
+74 SADELKSSCLFDH
-87 VGAVLKDGF
+87 VGAVLRDGY

-147 QKGDKEPRP
+147 PKGDKEPRP

-172 YVGLKAELLRRCPYF
+172 YVGLKSELLRRCPYF
-187 DKNAKDAAR
+187 DSNARDAAR

-213 GSLTVDDYINS
+213 GSITVDDYINS
-224 NPLEPADDSTAEY
+224 NPFEPAYDSTAEPV
-237 ATASLPVIGDLF
+237 TTSLPVLGDSF
-249 IIPEGQRNTT
+249 VIPEGRRNTT

-264 LSLFIRY
+264 ISLFIRY
-271 GIGEEATN
+271 GIGDEAISN
-279 IILSFAERCEPPLE
+279 IFSVAARCERPLE
-293 ESELVAIIESAKG
+293 ESELNAIIESAKG
-306 YAENIIKSDGYI
+306 YAEDIIKNNDYI
-318 PPEVYSRLNGE
+318 PPEVYSRLKGE
-329 YEPDDYTDVGQAM
+329 YEPDDYTDIGQAK
-342 VFVRVFGNI
+342 VFEKVFGEVVKF
-351 IRYSPETRYIVYNG
+351 SPETRCLVYNG
-365 VYWEESEEQPRLFVQ
+365 VYWEESDEKARLLVH
-380 QLTDLQMQEAD
+380 QLTELQMQDAD
-391 FLLKFFKA
+391 SLLKFWET
-399 ELKDAG
+399 ELKEAG
-405 AGAVLDEKLTPKQ
+405 AGVGLDEKLTTKQ
-418 IALILDAKQKFIYGQ
+418 IASVLTAKQKVIYEQ
-433 YQKAVQ
+433 YQRAVQ
-439 YKDFV
+439 YKAFV
-444 LKRRQTWTITSVL
+444 LKRRGTFAINAVL

-464 AIAVGRFDSD
+464 AIVVGTLDSE
-474 TYLLNTT
+474 TYSLNTPV
-481 AGTYD
+481 GTYD
-486 LREGADVVYLHK
+486 LRKGADVVYLHK

-532 LKRYVQQLAGLA
+532 LKSYVQQLAGLA

-661 IGTMDTG
+661 IGTMDAG

-737 NNDFK
+737 NNDFQ

>member
-1 MGNALSLFVGLAI
+1 MVTNKSLLALLKIYLNGTLQLVKKRV
-14 FIIYLTFDKDIKATN
+14 IIYLAREKKSQILKMEEFTMRNFTISKSNLRQEARNTM
-29 VSFPAIAKNQS
+29 FQEQS
-40 FPKEETKM
+40 LVTEADVLKE
-48 KNIILSLAK
+48 
-57 VRQNPKNI
+57 VCR
-65 VFADTVEVT
+65 
-74 SVDELKASCLFDH
+74 FDH
-87 VGAVLKDGF
+87 VGAVLRDGH

-102 VTSNVVIMDCDNE
+102 VFSNVVIMDCDNE

-147 QKGDKEPRP
+147 PKGDKEPRP

-172 YVGLKAELLRRCPYF
+172 YVRLKAELLRRCPYF
-187 DKNAKDAAR
+187 DSNARDAAR

-213 GSLTVDDYINS
+213 WSLTVDDYINS
-224 NPLEPADDSTAEY
+224 NPLEPASDSTAEHV
-237 ATASLPVIGDLF
+237 TASLPVFGDSF
-249 IIPEGQRNTT
+249 FIPEGQRNTT
-259 VFRKA
+259 VFKKA
-264 LSLFIRY
+264 ISTYVRY
-271 GIGEEATN
+271 GISDEATR

-293 ESELVAIIESAKG
+293 ESELATIIVSAKG
-306 YAENIIKSDGYI
+306 YAEVIIKSDSYI
-318 PPEVYSRLNGE
+318 PPEVYSRLKGE
-329 YEPDDYTDVGQAM
+329 YEPDDYTDVGEAK
-342 VFVRVFGNI
+342 VFVEVFGNI

-365 VYWEESEEQPRLFVQ
+365 VYWEESEEQARIFAQ
-380 QLTDLQMQEAD
+380 QLTDLQMQDAD
-391 FLLKFFKA
+391 SLINFWQS
-399 ELKDAG
+399 ELEEAG
-405 AGAVLDEKLTPKQ
+405 ARAVLNEKLTTRE
-418 IALILDAKQKFIYGQ
+418 IASLLTAKQKFIYGQ
-433 YQKAVQ
+433 YQRAAQ
-439 YKDFV
+439 YKAFV
-444 LKRRQTWTITSVL
+444 LKRRGTWTINAVL

-464 AIAVGRFDSD
+464 TIAVGTLDSE
-474 TYLLNTT
+474 TYLLNTP

-486 LREGADVVYLHK
+486 LREGTDRVYPHK

-516 ELWEAMLDVV
+516 ELWEDMLDVV
-526 FCGDQD
+526 FCGDKD
-532 LKRYVQQLAGLA
+532 LKRYVQQLAGFA
-544 AIGGV
+544 ALGGV
-549 FAENLIIAYGEGR
+549 FAENLIIAHGESR

-618 GLNTAVLKQLCSTDP
+618 GLNTAVLKHLCSTDP
-633 IYAEPKYRRPFSFIP
+633 IYAEPKFRRPFSFIP

-661 IGTMDTG
+661 ISTMDTG

-674 VVPFNAVI
+674 IIPFNAVI
-682 QGDSEVKNYT
+682 NGDSEVKNYT
-692 EYLFKNAGGAILKWI
+692 EHLLKNAGGAILKWVI
-707 MDGSKMVI
+707 EGAYIVI
-715 ENGYKIEVPDAVKSV
+715 ENDYKIEVPEAVKSA

-737 NNDFK
+737 NNDFQ

-747 CCNVGNGFSSPSGEL
+747 CCKVCDGCSIPSGEL
-762 YTAYRSYAT
+762 YTAYRSYAM

-808 KNEPAPYY
+808 KTEPAPYY
-816 PLRPEL
+816 PPRPEL
-822 PDGMEVTQA
+822 PEGMEVPVV

>member
-1 MGNALSLFVGLAI
+1 M
-14 FIIYLTFDKDIKATN
+14 
-29 VSFPAIAKNQS
+29 
-40 FPKEETKM
+40 
-48 KNIILSLAK
+48 
-57 VRQNPKNI
+57 
-65 VFADTVEVT
+65 
-74 SVDELKASCLFDH
+74 
-87 VGAVLKDGF
+87 
-96 RSNKDF
+96 
-102 VTSNVVIMDCDNE
+102 
-115 DDNPETWVTPE
+115 
-126 KVAEDLPGVEFA
+126 LP
-138 VVPSRHNML
+138 
-147 QKGDKEPRP
+147 KGDKEPRP

-172 YVGLKAELLRRCPYF
+172 YVGLKDELLRRCPYF
-187 DKNAKDAAR
+187 DSNARDAAR

-213 GSLTVDDYINS
+213 RSLTVDDYINS
-224 NPLEPADDSTAEY
+224 NPLEPASDSTAEPV
-237 ATASLPVIGDLF
+237 TTSLPIIGDSF
-249 IIPEGQRNTT
+249 VIPEGRRNTT

-264 LSLFIRY
+264 IRLFIRY
-271 GIGEEATN
+271 GIGDEAISN
-279 IILSFAERCEPPLE
+279 IFSVAARCEPPLE
-293 ESELVAIIESAKG
+293 ESELNAIIESAKG
-306 YAENIIKSDGYI
+306 YAEDTIKRDDYI
-318 PPEVYSRLNGE
+318 PPEVYSRLKGE
-329 YEPDDYTDVGQAM
+329 YEPDDYTDVGEAK
-342 VFVRVFGNI
+342 VFVEVFGNI
-351 IRYSPETRYIVYNG
+351 IRYSPETHYIVYNG
-365 VYWEESEEQPRLFVQ
+365 VHWEESKEQARIFAQ
-380 QLTDLQMQEAD
+380 QLTELQMVDAD
-391 FLLKFFKA
+391 SQLLYWKA
-399 ELKDAG
+399 EMEEACS
-405 AGAVLDEKLTPKQ
+405 GAVLNEKLTPKQ

-439 YKDFV
+439 YKAFV
-444 LKRRQTWTITSVL
+444 LKRRQTWTIDAVL

-464 AIAVGRFDSD
+464 AIVVGSLDSE
-474 TYLLNTT
+474 TYLLNTP

-486 LREGADVVYLHK
+486 LRAGADVVYPHK

-532 LKRYVQQLAGLA
+532 LKRYVQQLAGFA

-549 FAENLIIAYGEGR
+549 FAENLIIAYGGGR

-715 ENGYKIEVPDAVKSV
+715 ENGYKIETPDAVKRV

-737 NNDFK
+737 NNDFQ

-747 CCNVGNGFSSPSGEL
+747 CCNIGDGYSIPSGEL

-771 AQGSFA
+771 SQGFFP
-777 KNKQDFYSNLERAGF
+777 KNKQNFYSNLERAGF
-792 SKHRTSRGVIV
+792 SKRRVTRGVVV

-808 KNEPAPYY
+808 KTEPAPYY
-816 PLRPEL
+816 PPRPEL
-822 PDGMEVTQA
+822 PEGMEVPVV